1 MLSSG
6 SQSQGDT
13 QPVSQWVYEEFTS
26 RGTVQRATRGSS
38 DQNGNAFI
46 DQGDASQSIQQGQT
60 GHVDLLG
67 IFEQPSHIGLN
78 DSVEEDQV
86 GEEIDPLS
94 QGSGLH
100 PDILA
105 ESRAFQQP
113 RTPASQSKKR
123 KRGSEVQSQQ
133 APTPS
138 LPANPFA
145 GYMSNSEGLMDP
157 SQLFRATQ
165 ALTSPLTNIIPSDG
179 LSERPSP
186 DIHNLQRPLTDA
198 TSSSP
203 TRLTRSGLV
212 RAVTEPQTVYVSMK
226 ESQEARERLQQA
238 MKAEQQLSLDDFSDD
253 GFGSADTQLRRRLK
267 QKRINMEARAQFAG
281 VTARPESMASGRGRG
296 RGGRTMTPPSRT
308 HVRRN
313 GREASAPVL
322 ISDNTPP
329 EDVQGNIT
337 EDETEREEDM
347 EVSDEDEVDELCED
361 NKENVEVPMT
371 VSRTHHSTS
380 QIISSQPTPSRR
392 RLRKRKA
399 GSQPKK
405 TALLRSSP
413 EILRSQSASKPNGE
427 GTQTEA
433 VADSQPSQPL
443 TRNKPKSVASRQ
455 HDVPEPRSSLDGRIL
470 VPQSQSSVFS
480 KTSSPSDTRA
490 PVQIEKAP
498 SQGVINSSP
507 RLRDSQKKR
516 EYDGHGMQTET
527 RASEGAALKTP
538 EPFQMERS
546 SDVEPALEPSGY
558 RNHPAST
565 NARQLRSPETH
576 RTIDRASVSQESPYD
591 SSNLIPSP
599 RTTAKSAPQ
608 PTLNYSI
615 AEQSRPSTLFETA
628 QEHLSPFPSKSSSE
642 PPQPKSQSQQASPAR
657 SKRPRTIGE
666 IVADP
671 SPPNELGDIDVN
683 INILST
689 DDVEFQRALGGSSP
703 IGPASKRRRGGR
715 GIALPIVETGTTRLP
730 SLPQSPLPPPSSAVS
745 AITPIPTSSEADIRS
760 PATSISTRRLS
771 KRQGN
776 QSSKAGVRPSLDPVL
791 AAARAIVPESGG
803 EQPVIELREDPQNTN
818 PTPSVQHQDVP
829 ATRTTVEG
837 LNRQPVTAPNR
848 VFAHFNGTTPA
859 YHPATCLQVFGG
871 DDPRYIVRFDDGT
884 VDTITAYSI
893 KRLELRQG
901 DLVKVD
907 IPGSR
912 NKLYVVE
919 GMRDQQR
926 PASPPDPATPSRRG
940 SAISTND
947 PAFPEVDIRGFATVL
962 VSPKQRGSINENPS
976 ECPPIAVPIAQLYLT
991 QTMWASF
998 KDRLYTHIPSKLQT
1012 LTGLQTPSERP
1023 STPSTPSSRTRRAKT
1038 SILAQSRPMT
1048 AASSHGNAGIFR
1060 NMAFSITN
1068 VDRLEDSERIKSHIS
1083 ANGGTI
1089 LEKGFDE
1096 LFHIPPLNRTTAPK
1110 EAHDET
1116 LFELTPAARNLGFT
1130 CLLADRYCRRAKYV
1144 QALALGI
1151 PCLATRWITD
1161 CAAKQQLLPWEHYLL
1176 PSGESSFLGGAVR
1189 SRILQP
1195 FLTATATLSGIIGNR
1210 PKMLE
1215 NSSVLLI
1222 MEKGQEETMRQHPL
1236 ITHALGASKIARAI
1250 NEDAAAKAVSDASAL
1265 GEPWDWVFSYDKE
1278 KAVEERLFGTNQ
1290 TRKKRK
1296 RGSEGEVLDVT
1307 GRREKRG
1314 RTKVV
1319 GNEFVIQ
1326 SLILGMLIEE

>member
-26 RGTVQRATRGSS
+26 GGTAQRATRGSS
-38 DQNGNAFI
+38 DQNGNALN

-123 KRGSEVQSQQ
+123 KRRSDVQSQQ
-133 APTPS
+133 GQTPS

-145 GYMSNSEGLMDP
+145 GHMSNSEGLMDP

-165 ALTSPLTNIIPSDG
+165 ALTSPLTNIVPSDG

-186 DIHNLQRPLTDA
+186 DIHNPPRPLTAA

-203 TRLTRSGLV
+203 TRLSRSGLL
-212 RAVTEPQTVYVSMK
+212 RAVTEPQAYYVSMK
-226 ESQEARERLQQA
+226 ESQEERERLQQV
-238 MKAEQQLSLDDFSDD
+238 MKAEQQLSLDEISDD

-281 VTARPESMASGRGRG
+281 VTARQELMASGRGRG
-296 RGGRTMTPPSRT
+296 RGRTMTPPSRT
-308 HVRRN
+308 HIRRN
-313 GREASAPVL
+313 GIEASAPVL

-329 EDVQGNIT
+329 DYVQGNIT
-337 EDETEREEDM
+337 EDETEREDDM
-347 EVSDEDEVDELCED
+347 DVSDEDEVDELCED

-371 VSRTHHSTS
+371 VSRAHHSTS
-380 QIISSQPTPSRR
+380 QVVSSQPTPSRR

-399 GSQPKK
+399 SSQTQK
-405 TALLRSSP
+405 TAPLRSSP
-413 EILRSQSASKPNGE
+413 EIVRSQSAFRLTGE

-443 TRNKPKSVASRQ
+443 ARNKPKSAASRQ
-455 HDVPEPRSSLDGRIL
+455 YDFPEPRSSLDGQIL
-470 VPQSQSSVFS
+470 IPQSQSSVLS
-480 KTSSPSDTRA
+480 KTNSPSDARV
-490 PVQIEKAP
+490 PVQTEVDP

-507 RLRDSQKKR
+507 KLRDSQNKR
-516 EYDGHGMQTET
+516 DYDGHGMQTEI
-527 RASEGAALKTP
+527 RASEGAAPDLP
-538 EPFQMERS
+538 EPFQPERS
-546 SDVEPALEPSGY
+546 SDGQPALEPSGY
-558 RNHPAST
+558 RNHPPSI
-565 NARQLRSPETH
+565 NARQLRSPETD
-576 RTIDRASVSQESPYD
+576 RMMGRASVSQESPYD
-591 SSNLIPSP
+591 SSSLIPSP
-599 RTTAKSAPQ
+599 RTTAKSASQ

-628 QEHLSPFPSKSSSE
+628 QEHLSPLPSKSSSE
-642 PPQPKSQSQQASPAR
+642 PPQAKSQSQQGSPTR

-715 GIALPIVETGTTRLP
+715 RIALPP
-730 SLPQSPLPPPSSAVS
+730 SPLPPPSSAVS
-745 AITPIPTSSEADIRS
+745 AITLIPTSSEADIRS
-760 PATSISTRRLS
+760 PATSSSARRLS
-771 KRQGN
+771 KRQEN
-776 QSSKAGVRPSLDPVL
+776 QSKAGVRLSQDPIL
-791 AAARAIVPESGG
+791 AEARATIPESGA
-803 EQPVIELREDPQNTN
+803 EQPVIELREDPQNAN
-818 PTPSVQHQDVP
+818 PTRSVQHQDVP
-829 ATRTTVEG
+829 ATRSMVEG

-848 VFAHFNGTTPA
+848 VFAHFNGSIPA

-871 DDPRYIVRFDDGT
+871 DDPRYTVRFDDGT

-947 PAFPEVDIRGFATVL
+947 PAFPEVDIYGFATVL

-976 ECPPIAVPIAQLYLT
+976 EYQPIAVPIAQLYLT

-998 KDRLYTHIPSKLQT
+998 KDRLYTHIPSKSQT

-1038 SILAQSRPMT
+1038 SVLAQSRPMT

-1096 LFHIPPLNRTTAPK
+1096 LFHIPPLNRTTALK
-1110 EAHDET
+1110 EAYDET

-1130 CLLADRYCRRAKYV
+1130 CLLADRYCRRAKFV

-1161 CAAKQQLLPWEHYLL
+1161 CAAKQRLLPWEPYLL

-1195 FLTATATLSGIIGNR
+1195 FPTATATLSGIIGNR

-1250 NEDAAAKAVSDASAL
+1250 DKDAAAKAVSDASAL

-1278 KAVEERLFGTNQ
+1278 KVVEERLFGTNQ

-1296 RGSEGEVLDVT
+1296 RGSESEVLDVA

>member
-13 QPVSQWVYEEFTS
+13 QPVSQWVYEEFTNWAS
-26 RGTVQRATRGSS
+26 AQRATRGTS
-38 DQNGNAFI
+38 DPNGNAQN
-46 DQGDASQSIQQGQT
+46 DQGDASHSIQQGQT

-78 DSVEEDQV
+78 GPVEEDQD
-86 GEEIDPLS
+86 GEDIDPLS
-94 QGSGLH
+94 QVPDVH
-100 PDILA
+100 ADILA
-105 ESRAFQQP
+105 QARTFQQP
-113 RTPASQSKKR
+113 KTPASQSRKR
-123 KRGSEVQSQQ
+123 KRGGEVQPQQ
-133 APTPS
+133 AQSPS

-145 GYMSNSEGLMDP
+145 GHMTNSDGLMNP

-165 ALTSPLTNIIPSDG
+165 ALTSPLTNIVHSDG

-186 DIHNLQRPLTDA
+186 DIHNLPRPSTAA
-198 TSSSP
+198 TISSP
-203 TRLTRSGLV
+203 TRLSRSGLV
-212 RAVTEPQTVYVSMK
+212 RAVTEPQTTYVSIK
-226 ESQEARERLQQA
+226 ESQEARERLQQT
-238 MKAEQQLSLDDFSDD
+238 MKAEQHLSLDELSDD
-253 GFGSADTQLRRRLK
+253 GFGSADTQLRRRLN
-267 QKRINMEARAQFAG
+267 QKRIKMEARAQFAG
-281 VTARPESMASGRGRG
+281 VTARSELMASRRGRG
-296 RGGRTMTPPSRT
+296 RGGRARTTASRT
-308 HVRRN
+308 PNRGN

-329 EDVQGNIT
+329 EDVQGNVT
-337 EDETEREEDM
+337 EDETEREDDM
-347 EVSDEDEVDELCED
+347 DASDEDDVDELCED

-371 VSRTHHSTS
+371 ISRAHHSTS
-380 QIISSQPTPSRR
+380 QVNSSQPTPSRR

-399 GSQPKK
+399 GSQNKK
-405 TALLRSSP
+405 AALLRSSP
-413 EILRSQSASKPNGE
+413 EILRSQSAPRPTGE
-427 GTQTEA
+427 GTQTDA

-443 TRNKPKSVASRQ
+443 ARIKQNAAASRIPGF
-455 HDVPEPRSSLDGRIL
+455 PEFQSSLDARIL

-480 KTSSPSDTRA
+480 KVNSPSGTMAQR
-490 PVQIEKAP
+490 QLEESS
-498 SQGVINSSP
+498 SQGIMNTSP
-507 RLRDSQKKR
+507 KLSNSQKTR
-516 EYDGHGMQTET
+516 EIDGHGTQTVVQASGSAD
-527 RASEGAALKTP
+527 RA
-538 EPFQMERS
+538 PFQIQRS
-546 SDVEPALEPSGY
+546 SDAQTPLEPPSHRHY
-558 RNHPAST
+558 PRST
-565 NARQLRSPETH
+565 HTRQFQSPETH
-576 RTIDRASVSQESPYD
+576 RMIGRGSVSQESPYE

-599 RTTAKSAPQ
+599 RTTPKFASQ
-608 PTLNYSI
+608 PTSNYSM

-628 QEHLSPFPSKSSSE
+628 QEHLSPLPSESTNKWLQQK
-642 PPQPKSQSQQASPAR
+642 PQSQQGSPAR

-671 SPPNELGDIDVN
+671 SPPDELGDVDVN
-683 INILST
+683 INILSNE
-689 DDVEFQRALGGSSP
+689 DVEFQRALSGSSP
-703 IGPASKRRRGGR
+703 IGPARKRRRGGR
-715 GIALPIVETGTTRLP
+715 GIALPIAEPETTKLQ

-745 AITPIPTSSEADIRS
+745 AITPIPRSSEADIRS
-760 PATSISTRRLS
+760 PAASISIRRLS
-771 KRQGN
+771 KKQAN
-776 QSSKAGVRPSLDPVL
+776 PSLEAGFRPSLDPIS
-791 AAARAIVPESGG
+791 AAARADVPEPGG
-803 EQPVIELREDPQNTN
+803 EQPATDLRKKPQDTN
-818 PTPSVQHQDVP
+818 PTPSVQRQDVP
-829 ATRTTVEG
+829 ISHSMIEG
-837 LNRQPVTAPNR
+837 LSRQPITAPNR

-859 YHPATCLQVFGG
+859 YHPATCLQVVGSE
-871 DDPRYIVRFDDGT
+871 DPRYTVRFDDGT

-912 NKLYVVE
+912 NKIYVVND
-919 GMRDQQR
+919 MRDQQR
-926 PASPPDPATPSRRG
+926 PANPPDPATPSRRG

-947 PAFPEVDIRGFATVL
+947 PAFPEVDIHGFATVL
-962 VSPKQRGSINENPS
+962 VSPKQRGSISDSPS
-976 ECPPIAVPIAQLYLT
+976 EHSQIAVPIAQLYLT

-998 KDRLYTHIPSKLQT
+998 KNRLYTHISNKSQT

-1038 SILAQSRPMT
+1038 SVLAQSRSMT
-1048 AASSHGNAGIFR
+1048 AASSHGNVGLFR

-1068 VDRLEDSERIKSHIS
+1068 VDRPEDSVRIKTHVS

-1096 LFHIPPLNRTTAPK
+1096 LFHIPPLTRTSAPK
-1110 EAHDET
+1110 EINDDPV
-1116 LFELTPAARNLGFT
+1116 FELTQAAKNLGFT
-1130 CLLADRYCRRAKYV
+1130 CLIADRYCRRAKFV

-1161 CAAKQQLLPWEHYLL
+1161 CVAKQQLLPWGPYLL

-1189 SRILQP
+1189 SRVLQLFP
-1195 FLTATATLSGIIGNR
+1195 TETATLSGIIDNR

-1236 ITHALGASKIARAI
+1236 ITHAIGARKIARAI

-1265 GEPWDWVFSYDKE
+1265 GQPWDWVFSYDKE

-1296 RGSEGEVLDVT
+1296 RGSEGEVLEVV
-1307 GRREKRG
+1307 GRREKRA

-1326 SLILGMLIEE
+1326 SLILGMLTEE

>member
-26 RGTVQRATRGSS
+26 WGTAQRATRGTSVL
-38 DQNGNAFI
+38 NANALN
-46 DQGDASQSIQQGQT
+46 DQGDASHSIQQGQT

-67 IFEQPSHIGLN
+67 IFEQPSHNGLH
-78 DSVEEDQV
+78 DPVEEDQE
-86 GEEIDPLS
+86 GGDIDPLS
-94 QGSGLH
+94 QASGLH
-100 PDILA
+100 EDVLA
-105 ESRAFQQP
+105 ESTTFQQP
-113 RTPASQSKKR
+113 KTPASQSKKR
-123 KRGSEVQSQQ
+123 KRESDVQSEQ
-133 APTPS
+133 ARTPS
-138 LPANPFA
+138 LPANPFT
-145 GYMSNSEGLMDP
+145 GHMSNSDGLMDP
-157 SQLFRATQ
+157 SQLFKATQ

-186 DIHNLQRPLTDA
+186 DIHNLPRPSTAA
-198 TSSSP
+198 TTSSP
-203 TRLTRSGLV
+203 TRSSRSGLV
-212 RAVTEPQTVYVSMK
+212 RAVTEPQTVYISMK

-238 MKAEQQLSLDDFSDD
+238 MKAEQQLSLDEFSDD
-253 GFGSADTQLRRRLK
+253 GFGSADTQLRRRLN

-281 VTARPESMASGRGRG
+281 VTARSELMASGRGRG

-308 HVRRN
+308 HVRGN

-329 EDVQGNIT
+329 EDVQGNVT
-337 EDETEREEDM
+337 EDETEREDDM
-347 EVSDEDEVDELCED
+347 DLSDGDEVDELCED

-371 VSRTHHSTS
+371 ISRAHHSTS
-380 QIISSQPTPSRR
+380 QVISSQPTPSHR

-399 GSQPKK
+399 GSQNK
-405 TALLRSSP
+405 TAAIFRSSP
-413 EILRSQSASKPNGE
+413 EMLRSQSAPRPTGE
-427 GTQTEA
+427 GTQTDA

-443 TRNKPKSVASRQ
+443 ARNKPNSAASRLPTL
-455 HDVPEPRSSLDGRIL
+455 PEPQSSLDAPIL

-480 KTSSPSDTRA
+480 KANSPSDARA
-490 PVQIEKAP
+490 QVQIEKAT
-498 SQGVINSSP
+498 SQGVLNSSP
-507 RLRDSQKKR
+507 KLRNLQKKR
-516 EYDGHGMQTET
+516 EIKGHGTQMKVK
-527 RASEGAALKTP
+527 ASEGGARD
-538 EPFQMERS
+538 PFQMERS
-546 SDVEPALEPSGY
+546 SDAPPALEPPSHRSY
-558 RNHPAST
+558 PPST
-565 NARQLRSPETH
+565 HAPQVRSPEAH
-576 RTIDRASVSQESPYD
+576 HMIGRASVSQESPYD
-591 SSNLIPSP
+591 SSNLMPSP
-599 RTTAKSAPQ
+599 RTTPKSASQ
-608 PTLNYSI
+608 PTANYSI
-615 AEQSRPSTLFETA
+615 AETSRPSTLFETA
-628 QEHLSPFPSKSSSE
+628 QERLSPSPSKSLSKRL
-642 PPQPKSQSQQASPAR
+642 QQRSQSQKDSPNR
-657 SKRPRTIGE
+657 SMRPRTIGE

-671 SPPNELGDIDVN
+671 SPPDELGDVDVN
-683 INILST
+683 INILSNE
-689 DDVEFQRALGGSSP
+689 DVEFQRTLGGSSP

-715 GIALPIVETGTTRLP
+715 GIALPIVEPETTKLL
-730 SLPQSPLPPPSSAVS
+730 SLPPSPLPPPSSAVS
-745 AITPIPTSSEADIRS
+745 AITPIPTSSEADVRS
-760 PATSISTRRLS
+760 PAASISTRRLS
-771 KRQGN
+771 KRQEN
-776 QSSKAGVRPSLDPVL
+776 RSLNAGFRPSPDRMS
-791 AAARAIVPESGG
+791 AAARVAVPKPGR
-803 EQPVIELREDPQNTN
+803 EQPATDLTKDPQNRN
-818 PTPSVQHQDVP
+818 SAPSVQHQDIP
-829 ATRTTVEG
+829 NSHSMIESSS
-837 LNRQPVTAPNR
+837 RQPVTAPKR

-859 YHPATCLQVFGG
+859 YHPATCLQVVGS
-871 DDPRYIVRFDDGT
+871 DDPRFTVRFDDGT

-912 NKLYVVE
+912 NKIYVVE

-926 PASPPDPATPSRRG
+926 PTNPPDPATPSRRG

-947 PAFPEVDIRGFATVL
+947 PAFPEVDIHGFATVL
-962 VSPKQRGSINENPS
+962 VSPKQRGPIDDKPS
-976 ECPPIAVPIAQLYLT
+976 ECAQITVPIAQLYLT

-998 KDRLYTHIPSKLQT
+998 KDRLYTHISNKTQT

-1023 STPSTPSSRTRRAKT
+1023 STPSTPSSRSRRAKT
-1038 SILAQSRPMT
+1038 SVLAQSRSMT
-1048 AASSHGNAGIFR
+1048 SASSHGNVGLFR

-1068 VDRLEDSERIKSHIS
+1068 VDRSEDSERIKSHIT

-1096 LFHIPPLNRTTAPK
+1096 LFHIPPLTGITAPK

-1116 LFELTPAARNLGFT
+1116 LFELTPAAKNLGFT
-1130 CLLADRYCRRAKYV
+1130 CLIADRYCRRAKFV

-1161 CAAKQQLLPWEHYLL
+1161 CVAKQQLLPWEPYLL

-1189 SRILQP
+1189 SRILQLFP
-1195 FLTATATLSGIIGNR
+1195 TETATLSGIIGNR

-1236 ITHALGASKIARAI
+1236 ITHALGARKMARAI

-1290 TRKKRK
+1290 TGKKRK
-1296 RGSEGEVLDVT
+1296 RGSEGEVLDVA

-1326 SLILGMLIEE
+1326 SLILGMLIGE

>member
-26 RGTVQRATRGSS
+26 GGTAQRATRGSS
-38 DQNGNAFI
+38 DPNGNALN

-94 QGSGLH
+94 QESGLH
-100 PDILA
+100 SDILA

-133 APTPS
+133 ARTPG

-145 GYMSNSEGLMDP
+145 GHMSNSEGLMDP

-165 ALTSPLTNIIPSDG
+165 ALTSPLTNTVPSDG

-186 DIHNLQRPLTDA
+186 DIHHLPRPLTA
-198 TSSSP
+198 VTSSSP
-203 TRLTRSGLV
+203 TRSSRSGLV
-212 RAVTEPQTVYVSMK
+212 RAVTEPQTVYISMK

-238 MKAEQQLSLDDFSDD
+238 MKAEQQHSLDEFSDD

-281 VTARPESMASGRGRG
+281 VTARSELTASGRGRG
-296 RGGRTMTPPSRT
+296 RGGRTMTPPSKT
-308 HVRRN
+308 HIRGN
-313 GREASAPVL
+313 GREPSAPVL

-337 EDETEREEDM
+337 EDETEREDDM
-347 EVSDEDEVDELCED
+347 DVSDEDEVDELCED

-371 VSRTHHSTS
+371 VSRAHHSTS
-380 QIISSQPTPSRR
+380 QVVSSQPTPSHR
-392 RLRKRKA
+392 RLRKRNA
-399 GSQPKK
+399 GSQKK
-405 TALLRSSP
+405 NATILRSSP
-413 EILRSQSASKPNGE
+413 EMLRSQSAPRPTGE
-427 GTQTEA
+427 GTQTDA
-433 VADSQPSQPL
+433 VTDSQPSQPL
-443 TRNKPKSVASRQ
+443 ARSKPNSGVSKLPDSPKPQ
-455 HDVPEPRSSLDGRIL
+455 SSLDARIL
-470 VPQSQSSVFS
+470 VPQSQSSVIS
-480 KTSSPSDTRA
+480 KASSPSNATVQVQESEA
-490 PVQIEKAP
+490 PF
-498 SQGVINSSP
+498 QGVTNTSPKLRNSQEKGENNGH
-507 RLRDSQKKR
+507 RL
-516 EYDGHGMQTET
+516 QTET
-527 RASEGAALKTP
+527 RAGEGAAP
-538 EPFQMERS
+538 ELSQIERS
-546 SDVEPALEPSGY
+546 RDAQPALEHPDH
-558 RNHPAST
+558 RNYPPST
-565 NARQLRSPETH
+565 NARQFRSPETH
-576 RTIDRASVSQESPYD
+576 RIVGRASVSQESPDD
-591 SSNLIPSP
+591 SNMISSP
-599 RTTAKSAPQ
+599 RNTPKSASQ
-608 PTLNYSI
+608 PTFNSSI

-628 QEHLSPFPSKSSSE
+628 QEHLSPSSLKPSGRRL
-642 PPQPKSQSQQASPAR
+642 QQKSQSQQGSPAR

-671 SPPNELGDIDVN
+671 SPPDELVDIDVN
-683 INILST
+683 INILSNE
-689 DDVEFQRALGGSSP
+689 DVEFQRTVSGSSP

-715 GIALPIVETGTTRLP
+715 GTAVPIVESDPTKVLMLP
-730 SLPQSPLPPPSSAVS
+730 SSPLPPPSSAIS
-745 AITPIPTSSEADIRS
+745 TITPIPTSSEADTRS

-771 KRQGN
+771 KRQEN
-776 QSSKAGVRPSLDPVL
+776 HQSLKAGVRPSLGSSSAMASATVPKPV
-791 AAARAIVPESGG
+791 G
-803 EQPVIELREDPQNTN
+803 EQPVTELRDERPNTN
-818 PTPSVQHQDVP
+818 PTPSVQQQHVP
-829 ATRTTVEG
+829 ASHSMLEG
-837 LNRQPVTAPNR
+837 FNRQPVIAPNR

-871 DDPRYIVRFDDGT
+871 DDPRYTVRFDDGT

-893 KRLELRQG
+893 KRLELKQG

-912 NKLYVVE
+912 SKLYVVE

-947 PAFPEVDIRGFATVL
+947 PAFPEVDIHGFATVL

-976 ECPPIAVPIAQLYLT
+976 ERPPIAVPIAQLYLT

-998 KDRLYTHIPSKLQT
+998 KDRLYTHISTKSQT

-1038 SILAQSRPMT
+1038 SALAQSRPMT
-1048 AASSHGNAGIFR
+1048 AASSHGSAGIFR
-1060 NMAFSITN
+1060 NMTFSITN
-1068 VDRLEDSERIKSHIS
+1068 VDRSEDSERIKSHIS
-1083 ANGGTI
+1083 TNGGTI

-1096 LFHIPPLNRTTAPK
+1096 LFHIPPLTRTTAPK

-1116 LFELTPAARNLGFT
+1116 LFELTPAARSLGFT
-1130 CLLADRYCRRAKYV
+1130 CLLADRYCRRAKFV

-1161 CAAKQQLLPWEHYLL
+1161 CAAKQQLLPWEPYLL

-1195 FLTATATLSGIIGNR
+1195 FPTATATLSGIIGNR

-1250 NEDAAAKAVSDASAL
+1250 NKDAAAKAVSDASAL

-1296 RGSEGEVLDVT
+1296 RGSEGEALDVT

-1314 RTKVV
+1314 KTKVV

>member
-26 RGTVQRATRGSS
+26 WGTAQRAPSGTSVT
-38 DQNGNAFI
+38 NGNALN
-46 DQGDASQSIQQGQT
+46 DQGDASHSIQQGQT

-67 IFEQPSHIGLN
+67 IFEQPSHIGL
-78 DSVEEDQV
+78 DDPFEEDQE
-86 GEEIDPLS
+86 GDDIDPFS
-94 QGSGLH
+94 QASGLH
-100 PDILA
+100 ADVLA
-105 ESRAFQQP
+105 EARTFQQP

-133 APTPS
+133 ARTPS

-145 GYMSNSEGLMDP
+145 GHMSNSDGLMDP

-165 ALTSPLTNIIPSDG
+165 ALTSPLTNIVPSDG

-186 DIHNLQRPLTDA
+186 DIHNLPRPSTAA
-198 TSSSP
+198 TTSSP
-203 TRLTRSGLV
+203 TRMSRSGLV

-238 MKAEQQLSLDDFSDD
+238 MKAEQQLSLDEFSDD
-253 GFGSADTQLRRRLK
+253 GFGSADTQLRRRLN

-281 VTARPESMASGRGRG
+281 VTARSELAASGRGRG

-308 HVRRN
+308 HIRGN

-329 EDVQGNIT
+329 EDVQGNAT
-337 EDETEREEDM
+337 EDETEREDDM
-347 EVSDEDEVDELCED
+347 DLSDGDEVDELCED

-371 VSRTHHSTS
+371 ISRAHHSTS
-380 QIISSQPTPSRR
+380 QVISSQPTPSHR
-392 RLRKRKA
+392 RLPKRKA
-399 GSQPKK
+399 GSQNK
-405 TALLRSSP
+405 TAAILRSSP
-413 EILRSQSASKPNGE
+413 EMLRSQSAPRPTGE
-427 GTQTEA
+427 GTQTDA

-443 TRNKPKSVASRQ
+443 ARNKPNSAASKLPGF
-455 HDVPEPRSSLDGRIL
+455 PEPQSSLDAQVL
-470 VPQSQSSVFS
+470 VPQSQSSVIS
-480 KTSSPSDTRA
+480 KTNSPSDTRA
-490 PVQIEKAP
+490 QAQIERVP
-498 SQGVINSSP
+498 SQGVMNTSP
-507 RLRDSQKKR
+507 KLRNSQKKR
-516 EYDGHGMQTET
+516 EYDGHGTQTKVK
-527 RASEGAALKTP
+527 ASEGCP
-538 EPFQMERS
+538 QDSFQIERS
-546 SDVEPALEPSGY
+546 SDAPPASEPPSHP
-558 RNHPAST
+558 NHPPST
-565 NARQLRSPETH
+565 RARQVRSPETH
-576 RTIDRASVSQESPYD
+576 YMIGRASVSQESPYN
-591 SSNLIPSP
+591 SSNLMPSP
-599 RTTAKSAPQ
+599 RNTPKSALQ
-608 PTLNYSI
+608 PTANYSI
-615 AEQSRPSTLFETA
+615 ADNSRPSTLFETA
-628 QEHLSPFPSKSSSE
+628 QEHLSPSPSKTSNKRL
-642 PPQPKSQSQQASPAR
+642 QQRSQSQQDSPTR

-671 SPPNELGDIDVN
+671 SPPDELGDVDVN
-683 INILST
+683 INILSNE
-689 DDVEFQRALGGSSP
+689 DVEFQRALGGSSP
-703 IGPASKRRRGGR
+703 MGPASKRRRGGR
-715 GIALPIVETGTTRLP
+715 GIALPIVEPETIKLL

-745 AITPIPTSSEADIRS
+745 AITPIPTSSEADVRS
-760 PATSISTRRLS
+760 PAASISTRSIS
-771 KRQGN
+771 KTQENRSLN
-776 QSSKAGVRPSLDPVL
+776 AGVRPSLDRIS
-791 AAARAIVPESGG
+791 AAARAAVLKPGR
-803 EQPVIELREDPQNTN
+803 EQPATDLRKSPQNTTL
-818 PTPSVQHQDVP
+818 TPSVQHQDVP
-829 ATRTTVEG
+829 ISHSMVES
-837 LNRQPVTAPNR
+837 LDRQPATAPNR
-848 VFAHFNGTTPA
+848 VLAHFNGTTPA
-859 YHPATCLQVFGG
+859 YHPATCLQVVGS
-871 DDPRYIVRFDDGT
+871 DDPRYTVRFDDGT

-912 NKLYVVE
+912 NKIYVVE

-926 PASPPDPATPSRRG
+926 PANPPDPATPSRRG

-947 PAFPEVDIRGFATVL
+947 PAFPEVDIHGFATVL
-962 VSPKQRGSINENPS
+962 VSPKQRGSVNDNPS
-976 ECPPIAVPIAQLYLT
+976 ECAQIAVPIAQLYLT

-998 KDRLYTHIPSKLQT
+998 KDRLYKHISNKSQI

-1023 STPSTPSSRTRRAKT
+1023 STPSTPSSRSRRAKT
-1038 SILAQSRPMT
+1038 SVLAQSRSMT
-1048 AASSHGNAGIFR
+1048 TASSHGSVGLFR

-1068 VDRLEDSERIKSHIS
+1068 VDRSEDSERIKTHIS

-1096 LFHIPPLNRTTAPK
+1096 LFHIPPLTRITAPK

-1116 LFELTPAARNLGFT
+1116 LFELTPAAKNLGFT
-1130 CLLADRYCRRAKYV
+1130 CLIADRYCRRAKFV

-1161 CAAKQQLLPWEHYLL
+1161 CVAKQQLLPWEPYLL

-1189 SRILQP
+1189 SRVLQLFP
-1195 FLTATATLSGIIGNR
+1195 TETATLAGIIGNR
-1210 PKMLE
+1210 HKMLE

-1278 KAVEERLFGTNQ
+1278 KAVEERLFGTSQ

-1296 RGSEGEVLDVT
+1296 RGSEGEVLDVA

>member
-1 MLSSG
+1 MLSSC

-26 RGTVQRATRGSS
+26 VGTAQRATRGTS
-38 DQNGNAFI
+38 DPTGNALS

-67 IFEQPSHIGLN
+67 IFEQPSHNDLN
-78 DSVEEDQV
+78 DPVEGYG

-94 QGSGLH
+94 QASGLH
-100 PDILA
+100 ADILA
-105 ESRAFQQP
+105 ESRTFQQP

-123 KRGSEVQSQQ
+123 KRGGEAHSHQ
-133 APTPS
+133 AQTPS

-145 GYMSNSEGLMDP
+145 GHMSNSEGLMDP
-157 SQLFRATQ
+157 SQIFRATQ
-165 ALTSPLTNIIPSDG
+165 ALTSPLTNIVPSDG

-186 DIHNLQRPLTDA
+186 DMLNLPRPLTAA
-198 TSSSP
+198 TYSSP
-203 TRLTRSGLV
+203 TRLSRSGLV

-238 MKAEQQLSLDDFSDD
+238 MKAEQQLSLNEFSDD

-281 VTARPESMASGRGRG
+281 VTARPELMASGHGRG
-296 RGGRTMTPPSRT
+296 RGGRTMTPPSKTRI
-308 HVRRN
+308 RGN
-313 GREASAPVL
+313 GREASAPVVV
-322 ISDNTPP
+322 SDNTPP
-329 EDVQGNIT
+329 EDIEGNIT
-337 EDETEREEDM
+337 EDETEREDDM
-347 EVSDEDEVDELCED
+347 DMSDEDEVDELCDD

-371 VSRTHHSTS
+371 VSRAHHSAS
-380 QIISSQPTPSRR
+380 QVVSSQPTPSYG

-399 GSQPKK
+399 GSQNIKA
-405 TALLRSSP
+405 ALLRSSP
-413 EILRSQSASKPNGE
+413 EMLRSQSAPRPNGE
-427 GTQTEA
+427 GTQTDA

-443 TRNKPKSVASRQ
+443 TKSKPNSAAPKLPDFPKAQ
-455 HDVPEPRSSLDGRIL
+455 SSLDAQIL

-480 KTSSPSDTRA
+480 KASSPSDTRA
-490 PVQIEKAP
+490 QVQVEKAP
-498 SQGVINSSP
+498 SQGVVTTSP
-507 RLRDSQKKR
+507 KLRNSQKKGGNN
-516 EYDGHGMQTET
+516 GHGMHTEI
-527 RASEGAALKTP
+527 RASEGAAP
-538 EPFQMERS
+538 DPSQIERS
-546 SDVEPALEPSGY
+546 SDALEPPKQ
-558 RNHPAST
+558 RNYPSST
-565 NARQLRSPETH
+565 NAPSTDARQFRSPETH
-576 RTIDRASVSQESPYD
+576 RMIGRASVSQESPYD
-591 SSNLIPSP
+591 SSNVISSP
-599 RTTAKSAPQ
+599 RNTPKPASQ
-608 PTLNYSI
+608 PTFNCSI

-628 QEHLSPFPSKSSSE
+628 QEHLSPSSSKTSGKRL
-642 PPQPKSQSQQASPAR
+642 QQKSQSQQGSPAR

-671 SPPNELGDIDVN
+671 SPPDELVDIDVD

-689 DDVEFQRALGGSSP
+689 EDVEFQRAVSGSSP
-703 IGPASKRRRGGR
+703 IGPVSKRRRGGR
-715 GIALPIVETGTTRLP
+715 GIALSIVESDTTKILTLP
-730 SLPQSPLPPPSSAVS
+730 PSPLPPPSSAVS
-745 AITPIPTSSEADIRS
+745 AITPIPTSSEANIRS
-760 PATSISTRRLS
+760 PATSVSTRRLS
-771 KRQGN
+771 KRQEN
-776 QSSKAGVRPSLDPVL
+776 HQSLKAGVRPSLDHSS
-791 AAARAIVPESGG
+791 AAERATVPKSGG
-803 EQPVIELREDPQNTN
+803 EQPVVELREDPQKTN
-818 PTPSVQHQDVP
+818 LAPSLRQQDFP
-829 ATRTTVEG
+829 ATHSMVES

-871 DDPRYIVRFDDGT
+871 DDPRYTVRFDDGT
-884 VDTITAYSI
+884 VDTIAAYSI

-912 NKLYVVE
+912 NRLYVVE

-926 PASPPDPATPSRRG
+926 PANPPDPATPSRRG
-940 SAISTND
+940 SAFSTND
-947 PAFPEVDIRGFATVL
+947 PAFPEVDIHGFATVL
-962 VSPKQRGSINENPS
+962 VFPKQRGSINENPS
-976 ECPPIAVPIAQLYLT
+976 ECPPIAVPIVQIYLT

-998 KDRLYTHIPSKLQT
+998 KDRLYTHISSKSQT

-1038 SILAQSRPMT
+1038 SVLAQSRPMT

-1096 LFHIPPLNRTTAPK
+1096 LFHIPPLTRTTAPK

-1116 LFELTPAARNLGFT
+1116 LFELTPATRNLGFT
-1130 CLLADRYCRRAKYV
+1130 CLLADRYCRRAKFV

-1161 CAAKQQLLPWEHYLL
+1161 CAAKQQLLPWEPYLL

-1195 FLTATATLSGIIGNR
+1195 IPTATATLSGIIGNR

-1296 RGSEGEVLDVT
+1296 RGIEGEVPDVA
-1307 GRREKRG
+1307 GRKEKRG

>member
-26 RGTVQRATRGSS
+26 WGTAQRGTRGTS
-38 DQNGNAFI
+38 DPNGNAMN
-46 DQGDASQSIQQGQT
+46 DQGDASHSIQQGQT

-67 IFEQPSHIGLN
+67 IFEQPSHIGMN
-78 DSVEEDQV
+78 NPVEEDQE
-86 GEEIDPLS
+86 GEDIDPLS
-94 QGSGLH
+94 QASGLH
-100 PDILA
+100 ADVLA
-105 ESRAFQQP
+105 ESTTFQQP
-113 RTPASQSKKR
+113 ETPASQSKKR
-123 KRGSEVQSQQ
+123 KRGSEVQFQQ
-133 APTPS
+133 ARTPS

-145 GYMSNSEGLMDP
+145 GHMSNSDGLMDP
-157 SQLFRATQ
+157 SQIFRATQ
-165 ALTSPLTNIIPSDG
+165 ALTSPLTIIVPSDG

-186 DIHNLQRPLTDA
+186 DIHNLPRPSTAA
-198 TSSSP
+198 TTSSP
-203 TRLTRSGLV
+203 TRISRSGLV
-212 RAVTEPQTVYVSMK
+212 RAVTEPQTVYISMK

-238 MKAEQQLSLDDFSDD
+238 MKAEQQLSLDEFSDD
-253 GFGSADTQLRRRLK
+253 GFGSADTQLRRRLN

-281 VTARPESMASGRGRG
+281 VTARSELMACGRGRG
-296 RGGRTMTPPSRT
+296 RGGRTMTPMSRT
-308 HVRRN
+308 QIRGN

-337 EDETEREEDM
+337 EDETEREDDM
-347 EVSDEDEVDELCED
+347 DLSDGDEVDELCED

-371 VSRTHHSTS
+371 ISRAHHSTS
-380 QIISSQPTPSRR
+380 QVISSQPTPSHR

-399 GSQPKK
+399 GSQNR
-405 TALLRSSP
+405 TAALLRSSP
-413 EILRSQSASKPNGE
+413 EMLRSQSAPRPSGE
-427 GTQTEA
+427 GTQTDA

-443 TRNKPKSVASRQ
+443 ARNKPNSATSKLPGF
-455 HDVPEPRSSLDGRIL
+455 PEPQSSLDAPIL

-480 KTSSPSDTRA
+480 KANSPSDTRA
-490 PVQIEKAP
+490 QVQIEKAP
-498 SQGVINSSP
+498 SQGVIDTSPKLRNS
-507 RLRDSQKKR
+507 QEKR
-516 EYDGHGMQTET
+516 ANHGHGTQTKVK
-527 RASEGAALKTP
+527 ASEGGAGDA
-538 EPFQMERS
+538 FQIERS
-546 SDVEPALEPSGY
+546 RDALPVLEPPSHTNY
-558 RNHPAST
+558 PPST
-565 NARQLRSPETH
+565 RARQVRSPETH
-576 RTIDRASVSQESPYD
+576 HITGRASVSQESPYN
-591 SSNLIPSP
+591 SSNLMPSP
-599 RTTAKSAPQ
+599 RTTPKSASQ
-608 PTLNYSI
+608 PTANYSL
-615 AEQSRPSTLFETA
+615 AENSRPSTLFETA
-628 QEHLSPFPSKSSSE
+628 QEHLSPSPSKSSSKRL
-642 PPQPKSQSQQASPAR
+642 QQRSQSQQDSPTR

-671 SPPNELGDIDVN
+671 SPPDELGDVDVN
-683 INILST
+683 INILSNE
-689 DDVEFQRALGGSSP
+689 DVEFQRALGGSSP

-715 GIALPIVETGTTRLP
+715 GIALPIVEPETTKLLP
-730 SLPQSPLPPPSSAVS
+730 LNPSPLPPPSSAVS
-745 AITPIPTSSEADIRS
+745 AITPLPTSSEADVRS
-760 PATSISTRRLS
+760 PAASSSTRRPS
-771 KRQGN
+771 KKQENRSLN
-776 QSSKAGVRPSLDPVL
+776 AGVKPSLDRMS
-791 AAARAIVPESGG
+791 AAAGAAVPKPGR
-803 EQPVIELREDPQNTN
+803 EQPATNLSKDLQNRN

-829 ATRTTVEG
+829 TSHSTVES
-837 LNRQPVTAPNR
+837 LSRQPVTAPNR

-859 YHPATCLQVFGG
+859 YHPATCLQVVGS
-871 DDPRYIVRFDDGT
+871 DDPRYTVRFDDGT

-912 NKLYVVE
+912 SKVYVVE
-919 GMRDQQR
+919 GMRDQHR
-926 PASPPDPATPSRRG
+926 PANPPDPATPSRRG
-940 SAISTND
+940 SVISTND
-947 PAFPEVDIRGFATVL
+947 PAFPEVDIHGFATVL
-962 VSPKQRGSINENPS
+962 VSPKQRGSVNDNPS
-976 ECPPIAVPIAQLYLT
+976 ECAQIAVPIAQLYLT

-998 KDRLYTHIPSKLQT
+998 KDRLYTHISNKSQT

-1023 STPSTPSSRTRRAKT
+1023 STPSTPSSRSRRAKT
-1038 SILAQSRPMT
+1038 SVLAQSRSMT
-1048 AASSHGNAGIFR
+1048 TASSHGNVGLFR

-1068 VDRLEDSERIKSHIS
+1068 VDRSEDSERIKTHIS
-1083 ANGGTI
+1083 ANGGRI

-1096 LFHIPPLNRTTAPK
+1096 LFHIPPLTSITAPK

-1116 LFELTPAARNLGFT
+1116 LFELTPAAKDLGFT
-1130 CLLADRYCRRAKYV
+1130 CLIADRYCRRAKFV

-1161 CAAKQQLLPWEHYLL
+1161 CVAKQQLLPWEPYLL

-1189 SRILQP
+1189 SRILQLFP
-1195 FLTATATLSGIIGNR
+1195 TKTATLSGIIGNR

-1265 GEPWDWVFSYDKE
+1265 GEPWDWVFSYGKE
-1278 KAVEERLFGTNQ
+1278 KAVEERLFGTSQ

-1296 RGSEGEVLDVT
+1296 RGSEGEVLDVA
-1307 GRREKRG
+1307 GRREKRE

>member
-13 QPVSQWVYEEFTS
+13 QPVSQWVYEEFTNG
-26 RGTVQRATRGSS
+26 GTAQQATRGWS
-38 DQNGNAFI
+38 DPNGNAFK
-46 DQGDASQSIQQGQT
+46 DQDDASQSIQQGQT

-78 DSVEEDQV
+78 DSGEEDQAE
-86 GEEIDPLS
+86 EEIDPLS
-94 QGSGLH
+94 QRSGLH
-100 PDILA
+100 SDIPA
-105 ESRAFQQP
+105 ESRAFQEP
-113 RTPASQSKKR
+113 TTPASQSKKR

-133 APTPS
+133 ARTPG
-138 LPANPFA
+138 LPANPFV
-145 GYMSNSEGLMDP
+145 GHMSTSEGLMDP

-165 ALTSPLTNIIPSDG
+165 ALTSPLTNIVPSDG

-186 DIHNLQRPLTDA
+186 DIHHLPRPITA
-198 TSSSP
+198 VTSSSP
-203 TRLTRSGLV
+203 TRSSRSGLV
-212 RAVTEPQTVYVSMK
+212 RAVTEPQTVYISMK

-238 MKAEQQLSLDDFSDD
+238 MKAEQQHSLDEFSDD

-281 VTARPESMASGRGRG
+281 VTARPELTASGRGRG
-296 RGGRTMTPPSRT
+296 PGGRTMTPPSKT
-308 HVRRN
+308 HIRGN
-313 GREASAPVL
+313 GREATAPVL

-337 EDETEREEDM
+337 EDETEREDDM
-347 EVSDEDEVDELCED
+347 DVSDEDEVDELCED

-371 VSRTHHSTS
+371 VSRAPHSTS
-380 QIISSQPTPSRR
+380 QVVSSQPTPSHRL
-392 RLRKRKA
+392 LRKRKA
-399 GSQPKK
+399 GSQNQKV
-405 TALLRSSP
+405 TILRSSP
-413 EILRSQSASKPNGE
+413 EMLRSQSAPRPTGE
-427 GTQTEA
+427 GTQTDA

-443 TRNKPKSVASRQ
+443 ARSRPNSGVSNLPDSPKQ
-455 HDVPEPRSSLDGRIL
+455 QSSLDARIL
-470 VPQSQSSVFS
+470 VPQSQSS
-480 KTSSPSDTRA
+480 KASSPSNTRVQVQEAEA
-490 PVQIEKAP
+490 PFEGATNTSPKLRKSQEREK
-498 SQGVINSSP
+498 NN
-507 RLRDSQKKR
+507 
-516 EYDGHGMQTET
+516 GHRMQTEI
-527 RASEGAALKTP
+527 RAGGGAAP
-538 EPFQMERS
+538 ELSQIERS
-546 SDVEPALEPSGY
+546 RDAQPALEHPDQRNYLPS
-558 RNHPAST
+558 PD
-565 NARQLRSPETH
+565 ARQLRSPETH
-576 RTIDRASVSQESPYD
+576 RIVGRASVSQDFPND
-591 SSNLIPSP
+591 SNVISSP
-599 RTTAKSAPQ
+599 RNAPKSASQ
-608 PTLNYSI
+608 PTFNSSV

-628 QEHLSPFPSKSSSE
+628 QEHLSPSSLKPSGKRL
-642 PPQPKSQSQQASPAR
+642 QQKSQSQQGSPAR

-671 SPPNELGDIDVN
+671 SPPDELVDIDVN
-683 INILST
+683 INILSNE
-689 DDVEFQRALGGSSP
+689 DVEFQRTVSGSSP

-715 GIALPIVETGTTRLP
+715 GTAVPIVQSDLTKGLMLP
-730 SLPQSPLPPPSSAVS
+730 SSPLPPPSSAIS
-745 AITPIPTSSEADIRS
+745 AITPIPTSSEADTRS

-771 KRQGN
+771 KRQETH
-776 QSSKAGVRPSLDPVL
+776 QSLKAGVRPSLGSSS
-791 AAARAIVPESGG
+791 AMASATVPKPGG
-803 EQPVIELREDPQNTN
+803 EQPVTELRDERPNTN
-818 PTPSVQHQDVP
+818 PTPSVQQQHVP
-829 ATRTTVEG
+829 APHSMVEG
-837 LNRQPVTAPNR
+837 FNRQPVTAPNR

-871 DDPRYIVRFDDGT
+871 DDPRYTVRFDDGT

-893 KRLELRQG
+893 KRLELKQG

-912 NKLYVVE
+912 NKLYVIE
-919 GMRDQQR
+919 GMGDQQR

-947 PAFPEVDIRGFATVL
+947 PAFPEVDIHGFATVL

-976 ECPPIAVPIAQLYLT
+976 ERPPIAVPIAQLYLT

-998 KDRLYTHIPSKLQT
+998 KDRLYTHISTKSQT

-1038 SILAQSRPMT
+1038 SALAQSRPMT
-1048 AASSHGNAGIFR
+1048 ASSSHGSAGIFR

-1068 VDRLEDSERIKSHIS
+1068 VDRSEDSERIKSHIS

-1096 LFHIPPLNRTTAPK
+1096 LFHIPPLTRTTTPK

-1116 LFELTPAARNLGFT
+1116 LFELTPAARSLGFT
-1130 CLLADRYCRRAKYV
+1130 CLLADRYCRRAKFV

-1151 PCLATRWITD
+1151 PCLATRWISD
-1161 CAAKQQLLPWEHYLL
+1161 CAAKQQLLPWEPYLL
-1176 PSGESSFLGGAVR
+1176 PSGESAFLGGAVR

-1195 FLTATATLSGIIGNR
+1195 FPTATATLSGIIGNR

-1296 RGSEGEVLDVT
+1296 RGSESEVLDVA

-1314 RTKVV
+1314 KTKVV

>member
-26 RGTVQRATRGSS
+26 WGTAQRATRGTS
-38 DQNGNAFI
+38 DPNGNALN
-46 DQGDASQSIQQGQT
+46 DQGDASHSIQQGQT

-78 DSVEEDQV
+78 DLVEEDQE
-86 GEEIDPLS
+86 GEDIDPLS
-94 QGSGLH
+94 QASGLH
-100 PDILA
+100 AHILA
-105 ESRAFQQP
+105 ESRTFQQP
-113 RTPASQSKKR
+113 KTPASQSKKR
-123 KRGSEVQSQQ
+123 KRGNEVLSPQ
-133 APTPS
+133 ARTLS

-145 GYMSNSEGLMDP
+145 GHMSNSDGLMDP

-165 ALTSPLTNIIPSDG
+165 ALTSPLTNVVPSDG

-186 DIHNLQRPLTDA
+186 DVHNFQRPSTAA
-198 TSSSP
+198 TTSSP
-203 TRLTRSGLV
+203 TRLSRSGLV
-212 RAVTEPQTVYVSMK
+212 RAVTEPQTVYISMK
-226 ESQEARERLQQA
+226 ESQEARERQQQA
-238 MKAEQQLSLDDFSDD
+238 MKAEQQLSLDEFSDD
-253 GFGSADTQLRRRLK
+253 GFGSADTQLRRRLN

-281 VTARPESMASGRGRG
+281 VTARSELTASGRGRG
-296 RGGRTMTPPSRT
+296 RVGRTMTPSSRT
-308 HVRRN
+308 HLRGN
-313 GREASAPVL
+313 GRETNVPVL

-329 EDVQGNIT
+329 EDVQGNVT
-337 EDETEREEDM
+337 EDETEREDDM
-347 EVSDEDEVDELCED
+347 DLSDEDEVDELCED

-371 VSRTHHSTS
+371 ISRAQHSTS
-380 QIISSQPTPSRR
+380 QVISSQPTPSHRP
-392 RLRKRKA
+392 LRKRKA
-399 GSQPKK
+399 GSQNKMAAP
-405 TALLRSSP
+405 LRSSP
-413 EILRSQSASKPNGE
+413 EMLRSQSAPRPTGE
-427 GTQTEA
+427 GTQTDA

-443 TRNKPKSVASRQ
+443 ARNKSNSAASRL
-455 HDVPEPRSSLDGRIL
+455 PGFLEPPSSLDARIL

-480 KTSSPSDTRA
+480 NANNPSDVRA
-490 PVQIEKAP
+490 QAQIEKAP
-498 SQGVINSSP
+498 SQCVINTSP
-507 RLRDSQKKR
+507 KLRNSQKKR
-516 EYDGHGMQTET
+516 EDNGRGTQPEVKV
-527 RASEGAALKTP
+527 SEGGARD
-538 EPFQMERS
+538 PFQIERS
-546 SDVEPALEPSGY
+546 SNAPPALEPPSHGNY
-558 RNHPAST
+558 PPST
-565 NARQLRSPETH
+565 HARQVRSPETH
-576 RTIDRASVSQESPYD
+576 HMIGRASVSQESPYD
-591 SSNLIPSP
+591 SSNLMPSP
-599 RTTAKSAPQ
+599 RTTPKSISQ
-608 PTLNYSI
+608 PTANHSI
-615 AEQSRPSTLFETA
+615 AENSRPSTLFETA
-628 QEHLSPFPSKSSSE
+628 QEHLSPSPSKFSSKRL
-642 PPQPKSQSQQASPAR
+642 QQRSQSQQGSPSR

-671 SPPNELGDIDVN
+671 SPPDELGEVDFN
-683 INILST
+683 INILSNE
-689 DDVEFQRALGGSSP
+689 DVEFQRALSGSSP

-715 GIALPIVETGTTRLP
+715 GIALPIVEPENTKLLP
-730 SLPQSPLPPPSSAVS
+730 LPPSPLPPPSSAFS
-745 AITPIPTSSEADIRS
+745 AITPIPTSSEADVRS
-760 PATSISTRRLS
+760 PAASISIGRLS
-771 KRQGN
+771 KEQENRSLN
-776 QSSKAGVRPSLDPVL
+776 AEVMPSLDRVS
-791 AAARAIVPESGG
+791 AAARAAIPKPGR
-803 EQPVIELREDPQNTN
+803 EQLATDLRKDPPNTN
-818 PTPSVQHQDVP
+818 STRDVQHQDVP
-829 ATRTTVEG
+829 ISHSMPDSSS
-837 LNRQPVTAPNR
+837 RQPVTAPNR

-859 YHPATCLQVFGG
+859 YHPATCLQVVGS
-871 DDPRYIVRFDDGT
+871 DDPRYTVRFDDGT

-912 NKLYVVE
+912 NKIYVVE

-926 PASPPDPATPSRRG
+926 PANPPDPATPSRRG
-940 SAISTND
+940 SAISTNN
-947 PAFPEVDIRGFATVL
+947 PAFPEVDIHGFATVL
-962 VSPKQRGSINENPS
+962 VSPKQRGSVNSNPS
-976 ECPPIAVPIAQLYLT
+976 ECAQIAVPIAQLYLT

-998 KDRLYTHIPSKLQT
+998 KDRLFTHILNKSQI

-1023 STPSTPSSRTRRAKT
+1023 STPSTPSSRSRRAKT
-1038 SILAQSRPMT
+1038 TVLAQSRSMT
-1048 AASSHGNAGIFR
+1048 TASSHGNVGLFR

-1068 VDRLEDSERIKSHIS
+1068 VDRSEDSGRIKSHIS

-1096 LFHIPPLNRTTAPK
+1096 LFHIPALSRITASK
-1110 EAHDET
+1110 ETRDET
-1116 LFELTPAARNLGFT
+1116 LFELTTAAKNLGFT
-1130 CLLADRYCRRAKYV
+1130 CLIADRYCRRAKFV

-1161 CAAKQQLLPWEHYLL
+1161 CVTKQQLLPWEPYLL

-1189 SRILQP
+1189 SRILHP
-1195 FLTATATLSGIIGNR
+1195 FPTKTATLAEIIGNR

-1250 NEDAAAKAVSDASAL
+1250 NEDAAAKAVNDASAL

-1290 TRKKRK
+1290 ARKKRK
-1296 RGSEGEVLDVT
+1296 RGSEGEVLDGA
-1307 GRREKRG
+1307 GRGEKRG

>member
-26 RGTVQRATRGSS
+26 GGPAQRATRGTS
-38 DQNGNAFI
+38 DPSGNALS

-67 IFEQPSHIGLN
+67 IFEQPSHN
-78 DSVEEDQV
+78 DLDDPVEDQ
-86 GEEIDPLS
+86 GREEIDPLS
-94 QGSGLH
+94 QASGLH
-100 PDILA
+100 ADISA
-105 ESRAFQQP
+105 ESRTFQQP
-113 RTPASQSKKR
+113 RTPASQNKKR
-123 KRGSEVQSQQ
+123 KRGGEAYSQQ
-133 APTPS
+133 AQTPS

-145 GYMSNSEGLMDP
+145 GHVSYSEGLMDP

-165 ALTSPLTNIIPSDG
+165 ALTSPLTNIVPSDG

-186 DIHNLQRPLTDA
+186 DVHNLPRPLTAA
-198 TSSSP
+198 TYSSP
-203 TRLTRSGLV
+203 TRLSRSGLV
-212 RAVTEPQTVYVSMK
+212 RAVTEPQTVYISMK

-238 MKAEQQLSLDDFSDD
+238 MKAEQQLSLDEFSDD

-281 VTARPESMASGRGRG
+281 VTARPELMVSGRGRG
-296 RGGRTMTPPSRT
+296 RGGRTMTPPSKT
-308 HVRRN
+308 HVRGN
-313 GREASAPVL
+313 GREASAPVV

-329 EDVQGNIT
+329 EDVQGNVT
-337 EDETEREEDM
+337 EDETEREDDM
-347 EVSDEDEVDELCED
+347 DVSDEDEVDELCED

-371 VSRTHHSTS
+371 VSRAHHSTS
-380 QIISSQPTPSRR
+380 QVVSSQPTPSHR

-399 GSQPKK
+399 GSQNIKA
-405 TALLRSSP
+405 ALLRSSP
-413 EILRSQSASKPNGE
+413 EILRSQTAQRPNGE
-427 GTQTEA
+427 GTQTDA

-443 TRNKPKSVASRQ
+443 PKSKPNSAASELSDFPKPQ
-455 HDVPEPRSSLDGRIL
+455 SSLDARIL

-480 KTSSPSDTRA
+480 KASSPSDTRA
-490 PVQIEKAP
+490 QVQVEKTS
-498 SQGVINSSP
+498 SQGFKNTSP
-507 RLRDSQKKR
+507 KLRNLQKKG
-516 EYDGHGMQTET
+516 ENHGHGPQTET
-527 RASEGAALKTP
+527 RASKGAAP
-538 EPFQMERS
+538 DASQIEHS
-546 SDVEPALEPSGY
+546 SDAQPALEPSDQ
-558 RNHPAST
+558 RNNSPST
-565 NARQLRSPETH
+565 NAPHSRSPETH
-576 RTIDRASVSQESPYD
+576 RMIGRASVSQESPYD
-591 SSNLIPSP
+591 SSNVISSS
-599 RTTAKSAPQ
+599 RTTPKSASQ
-608 PTLNYSI
+608 PIFNCSI

-628 QEHLSPFPSKSSSE
+628 QEHLSPSSKSSGKRL
-642 PPQPKSQSQQASPAR
+642 QQKSHSQQGSPAR
-657 SKRPRTIGE
+657 SRRPRTIGE

-671 SPPNELGDIDVN
+671 SPPDELVDIDVN
-683 INILST
+683 INILSNE
-689 DDVEFQRALGGSSP
+689 DVEFQRTVSGSSP

-715 GIALPIVETGTTRLP
+715 GTALPVVESDNTKIPTLP
-730 SLPQSPLPPPSSAVS
+730 PSPLPPPSSAVS

-771 KRQGN
+771 KRQEN
-776 QSSKAGVRPSLDPVL
+776 HQSLEAGVRPSLDPSS
-791 AAARAIVPESGG
+791 AAARATVPKSGG
-803 EQPVIELREDPQNTN
+803 EQPLIELREDPQNTN
-818 PTPSVQHQDVP
+818 PTPSVLQHQDVP
-829 ATRTTVEG
+829 ATHGRVEG

-871 DDPRYIVRFDDGT
+871 NDPRYTVRFDDGT

-926 PASPPDPATPSRRG
+926 PASPPNPATPSRRG
-940 SAISTND
+940 SANSTND
-947 PAFPEVDIRGFATVL
+947 PAFPEVDVHGFATVL
-962 VSPKQRGSINENPS
+962 VSPKQRGAINENSS

-998 KDRLYTHIPSKLQT
+998 KDRLYTHISSKSQT

-1038 SILAQSRPMT
+1038 SVLAQSRPMT
-1048 AASSHGNAGIFR
+1048 AASSHGSAGIFR

-1068 VDRLEDSERIKSHIS
+1068 VDRPDDSERIKGHIS

-1096 LFHIPPLNRTTAPK
+1096 LFHIPPLTRTTAAK

-1116 LFELTPAARNLGFT
+1116 LFELTPAARSLGFT
-1130 CLLADRYCRRAKYV
+1130 CLLADRYCRRAKFV

-1161 CAAKQQLLPWEHYLL
+1161 CAAKQQLLPWEPYLL
-1176 PSGESSFLGGAVR
+1176 PSGESSYLRGAVR

-1195 FLTATATLSGIIGNR
+1195 FPSATATLSGIIGNR
-1210 PKMLE
+1210 PKMLQD
-1215 NSSVLLI
+1215 SSVLLI
-1222 MEKGQEETMRQHPL
+1222 MEKGQEDTMRQHPL

-1296 RGSEGEVLDVT
+1296 RGSEGEVLDVA
-1307 GRREKRG
+1307 GRKEKRG

>member
-26 RGTVQRATRGSS
+26 GGTAQRATRGSS
-38 DQNGNAFI
+38 DPNGNTLN
-46 DQGDASQSIQQGQT
+46 DQDDASQSIQQGQT

-67 IFEQPSHIGLN
+67 IFEQPSRVGLN
-78 DSVEEDQV
+78 DSVEEDRV
-86 GEEIDPLS
+86 GVEIDPLS

-100 PDILA
+100 SDILA

-123 KRGSEVQSQQ
+123 KRGSEVQFQQ
-133 APTPS
+133 AQTPG

-145 GYMSNSEGLMDP
+145 GHVSDSEGLMDP

-165 ALTSPLTNIIPSDG
+165 ALTSPLTNTVPSDG

-186 DIHNLQRPLTDA
+186 DIHNLPRPLTAA

-203 TRLTRSGLV
+203 TRSSRSGLV
-212 RAVTEPQTVYVSMK
+212 RAVTEPQTVYISMK

-238 MKAEQQLSLDDFSDD
+238 MKAEQQHLLDEFSDD

-281 VTARPESMASGRGRG
+281 VTARPELAASGRGRG
-296 RGGRTMTPPSRT
+296 RRGRTMTPPSKT
-308 HVRRN
+308 HIRGN
-313 GREASAPVL
+313 GKEASAPVL

-329 EDVQGNIT
+329 EDVQGNVT
-337 EDETEREEDM
+337 EDETEREDDM
-347 EVSDEDEVDELCED
+347 DVSDEDEVDELCED

-371 VSRTHHSTS
+371 VSRAHYSTS
-380 QIISSQPTPSRR
+380 QVVSSQPTPSHR

-399 GSQPKK
+399 GSQNQKA
-405 TALLRSSP
+405 TISRSSP
-413 EILRSQSASKPNGE
+413 EILRSQSAPRRTGE
-427 GTQTEA
+427 GTQIDA

-443 TRNKPKSVASRQ
+443 AHSKPSPAGSKLPDSPKPQS
-455 HDVPEPRSSLDGRIL
+455 PLDARIL

-480 KTSSPSDTRA
+480 KASSPSDTR
-490 PVQIEKAP
+490 VQVQVEKALSHGVTNNSP
-498 SQGVINSSP
+498 KLRNSQGKGGNN
-507 RLRDSQKKR
+507 
-516 EYDGHGMQTET
+516 GHRMQTGT
-527 RASEGAALKTP
+527 GAGEGVAP
-538 EPFQMERS
+538 ELSQIERS
-546 SDVEPALEPSGY
+546 SDAQPALEHPDQ
-558 RNHPAST
+558 RNRPPST
-565 NARQLRSPETH
+565 NAREFRSPEKH
-576 RTIDRASVSQESPYD
+576 RIIGRASVSQESPDD
-591 SSNLIPSP
+591 SNVVSTSRNTP
-599 RTTAKSAPQ
+599 KSASQ
-608 PTLNYSI
+608 PIFNCSI
-615 AEQSRPSTLFETA
+615 AEQSRPSTPFETA
-628 QEHLSPFPSKSSSE
+628 QEHLSPSSLKSSGKRLR
-642 PPQPKSQSQQASPAR
+642 QKSQSQQGSPAR

-671 SPPNELGDIDVN
+671 SPPDELVDIDVN
-683 INILST
+683 INILSNE
-689 DDVEFQRALGGSSP
+689 DVEFQRTVSGSSP

-715 GIALPIVETGTTRLP
+715 GTALPIVESETTKILTLP
-730 SLPQSPLPPPSSAVS
+730 PSPLPPPSSAVS

-771 KRQGN
+771 KRQEN
-776 QSSKAGVRPSLDPVL
+776 QSLNAGVRPSLDPRS
-791 AAARAIVPESGG
+791 AAASATVPKPGG
-803 EQPVIELREDPQNTN
+803 DHSVTELKN

-829 ATRTTVEG
+829 APHSMVEG
-837 LNRQPVTAPNR
+837 FNRQPVTAPNR

-871 DDPRYIVRFDDGT
+871 DDPRYTVRFDDGT

-893 KRLELRQG
+893 KRLELKQG

-947 PAFPEVDIRGFATVL
+947 PAFPEVDIHGFATVL

-976 ECPPIAVPIAQLYLT
+976 ENPPIAVPIAQLYLT

-998 KDRLYTHIPSKLQT
+998 KDRLYTHISIKSQT

-1038 SILAQSRPMT
+1038 SALAQSRPMT
-1048 AASSHGNAGIFR
+1048 ATSSHGSAGIFR

-1068 VDRLEDSERIKSHIS
+1068 VDRSEDSERTKSHIS

-1096 LFHIPPLNRTTAPK
+1096 LFHIPPLTRTTAPK

-1116 LFELTPAARNLGFT
+1116 LFELTPAARSLGFT
-1130 CLLADRYCRRAKYV
+1130 CLLADRYCRRAKFV

-1161 CAAKQQLLPWEHYLL
+1161 CAAKQQLLPWEPYLL

-1195 FLTATATLSGIIGNR
+1195 FPTATATLSGIIGNR
-1210 PKMLE
+1210 PRMLE

-1296 RGSEGEVLDVT
+1296 RGCEGEALDVAE
-1307 GRREKRG
+1307 RREKRG
-1314 RTKVV
+1314 KTKVV

>member
-26 RGTVQRATRGSS
+26 GATAQRAIGGRS
-38 DQNGNAFI
+38 DLNGNALS

-67 IFEQPSHIGLN
+67 IFEQPSNIDLN
-78 DSVEEDQV
+78 DPVEDQG

-94 QGSGLH
+94 QASGLH
-100 PDILA
+100 ADVLA
-105 ESRAFQQP
+105 ESKTFQQP

-123 KRGSEVQSQQ
+123 KRGDEANSQQ
-133 APTPS
+133 DRTPS

-145 GYMSNSEGLMDP
+145 AHMSNSEGLMDP

-165 ALTSPLTNIIPSDG
+165 ALTSPLTNIVLSDG

-186 DIHNLQRPLTDA
+186 DIHNLPRPLTA
-198 TSSSP
+198 TTYSSP
-203 TRLTRSGLV
+203 TRLSRSGLL
-212 RAVTEPQTVYVSMK
+212 RAVTEPQTVYISMK
-226 ESQEARERLQQA
+226 ESQEARERQQQA
-238 MKAEQQLSLDDFSDD
+238 MKAEQQLSVDEFSDD

-281 VTARPESMASGRGRG
+281 VTARPELMVSGRGRG
-296 RGGRTMTPPSRT
+296 RGGRTMTPPSKT
-308 HVRRN
+308 HIRGN
-313 GREASAPVL
+313 GREASAPVV

-329 EDVQGNIT
+329 EDVQGNVT
-337 EDETEREEDM
+337 EDETEREDDM
-347 EVSDEDEVDELCED
+347 DVYDEDEVDELCED
-361 NKENVEVPMT
+361 NKENIEVPMT
-371 VSRTHHSTS
+371 VSRAHHSTS
-380 QIISSQPTPSRR
+380 QVVSSQPTPSHR

-399 GSQPKK
+399 GSQNIKA
-405 TALLRSSP
+405 ALMSSSP
-413 EILRSQSASKPNGE
+413 EILRSQTAQRPNGE
-427 GTQTEA
+427 GTQTDA

-443 TRNKPKSVASRQ
+443 PKCKPDSAASKL
-455 HDVPEPRSSLDGRIL
+455 PEFPKPQSSLDARIL
-470 VPQSQSSVFS
+470 VPQSQSSVIS
-480 KTSSPSDTRA
+480 KASSPSDTRA
-490 PVQIEKAP
+490 HVQVGKAP
-498 SQGVINSSP
+498 SQSLINTP
-507 RLRDSQKKR
+507 PKLRNSQEK
-516 EYDGHGMQTET
+516 EENNGHGMQTEIG
-527 RASEGAALKTP
+527 ASEGAAP
-538 EPFQMERS
+538 DSSQIEHS
-546 SDVEPALEPSGY
+546 SDAQPALKAPDQRDNSPST
-558 RNHPAST
+558 S
-565 NARQLRSPETH
+565 ARQFKSPETH
-576 RTIDRASVSQESPYD
+576 RMLGRASVSQESPDD
-591 SSNLIPSP
+591 SSNVVSSP
-599 RTTAKSAPQ
+599 RATPKSASQ
-608 PTLNYSI
+608 PIFNCSI

-628 QEHLSPFPSKSSSE
+628 QEHLSPSPSKSSGRRL
-642 PPQPKSQSQQASPAR
+642 QQKSQSQQGSPAR
-657 SKRPRTIGE
+657 SRRPRTIGE

-671 SPPNELGDIDVN
+671 SPPDEVVDIDVN
-683 INILST
+683 INILSNE
-689 DDVEFQRALGGSSP
+689 DVEFQRTVSGSSP

-715 GIALPIVETGTTRLP
+715 GTALPIVESDNTKVLTLP
-730 SLPQSPLPPPSSAVS
+730 PSPLPPPSSAVS

-760 PATSISTRRLS
+760 PATSISTRRLP
-771 KRQGN
+771 KRQDN
-776 QSSKAGVRPSLDPVL
+776 HQSLNARVRPSLDPSS
-791 AAARAIVPESGG
+791 AAAKATIPKSGG
-803 EQPVIELREDPQNTN
+803 EQHLIKPREDPQNTD
-818 PTPSVQHQDVP
+818 PTSSVQHQDVP
-829 ATRTTVEG
+829 ATHGMVEG

-871 DDPRYIVRFDDGT
+871 DDSRYTVRFDDGT

-912 NKLYVVE
+912 NKSYVVE
-919 GMRDQQR
+919 GTRDQQR
-926 PASPPDPATPSRRG
+926 PASPPNPATPSRRG

-947 PAFPEVDIRGFATVL
+947 PAFPEVDIHGFATVL
-962 VSPKQRGSINENPS
+962 VSPKQRGSINENSS
-976 ECPPIAVPIAQLYLT
+976 ECPPFAVPIAQLYLT

-998 KDRLYTHIPSKLQT
+998 KDRLYTHIPSKSQT

-1038 SILAQSRPMT
+1038 SVLAQSRPMT
-1048 AASSHGNAGIFR
+1048 ATSSHGNTGIFR

-1068 VDRLEDSERIKSHIS
+1068 VDRPEDSERIKGHIS
-1083 ANGGTI
+1083 AHGGTI

-1096 LFHIPPLNRTTAPK
+1096 LFHIPLLTRTTAVK
-1110 EAHDET
+1110 EVHDET
-1116 LFELTPAARNLGFT
+1116 LFELTPAARSLGFT
-1130 CLLADRYCRRAKYV
+1130 CLLADRYCRRAKFV

-1151 PCLATRWITD
+1151 PCLSTRWITD
-1161 CAAKQQLLPWEHYLL
+1161 CAAKQQLLPWEPYLL

-1189 SRILQP
+1189 SRILQSFP
-1195 FLTATATLSGIIGNR
+1195 TATATLSGIVANR

-1250 NEDAAAKAVSDASAL
+1250 NEDAAAKAVSDAFAL
-1265 GEPWDWVFSYDKE
+1265 GAPWDWVFSYDKE
-1278 KAVEERLFGTNQ
+1278 KAVEGRLFGTNQ

-1296 RGSEGEVLDVT
+1296 RGSEDEVLDVA
-1307 GRREKRG
+1307 GRKEKRG
-1314 RTKVV
+1314 KTKVV

>member
-26 RGTVQRATRGSS
+26 WGTAQRATRGRSES
-38 DQNGNAFI
+38 NGNDLN
-46 DQGDASQSIQQGQT
+46 DQGDASHSIQQGQT

-67 IFEQPSHIGLN
+67 IFEQPSQSGLN
-78 DSVEEDQV
+78 DPVEEDQA
-86 GEEIDPLS
+86 GEYIDPLS

-100 PDILA
+100 ADVLG
-105 ESRAFQQP
+105 ESRTFQQP
-113 RTPASQSKKR
+113 KTPASQSKKR
-123 KRGSEVQSQQ
+123 KRGSQVQSPQ
-133 APTPS
+133 ARTPS

-145 GYMSNSEGLMDP
+145 GHMSNSDGLMDP

-165 ALTSPLTNIIPSDG
+165 ALTSPLTNIVPSDG

-186 DIHNLQRPLTDA
+186 DIHNLPRRSPAA
-198 TSSSP
+198 TTSSP
-203 TRLTRSGLV
+203 TRLSRSGLV
-212 RAVTEPQTVYVSMK
+212 RAVTEPQAVYISMK
-226 ESQEARERLQQA
+226 ESQEARERMQQA
-238 MKAEQQLSLDDFSDD
+238 MKAEQQLSLDEFSDD
-253 GFGSADTQLRRRLK
+253 GFGSADTQLRRRLN

-281 VTARPESMASGRGRG
+281 VTARSELMASGRGKGRG
-296 RGGRTMTPPSRT
+296 RRTMTPPSRT
-308 HVRRN
+308 HVRGN
-313 GREASAPVL
+313 GGEPSAPVL

-337 EDETEREEDM
+337 EDETEREDDM
-347 EVSDEDEVDELCED
+347 ELSDRDEVDELCED
-361 NKENVEVPMT
+361 NKENVEVPT
-371 VSRTHHSTS
+371 TISRAHHSTS
-380 QIISSQPTPSRR
+380 QVISSQPTPSHR

-399 GSQPKK
+399 GSQNK
-405 TALLRSSP
+405 TAALLRSSP
-413 EILRSQSASKPNGE
+413 EMLRSQSAPRPTGE
-427 GTQTEA
+427 GTQTDA

-443 TRNKPKSVASRQ
+443 AKNKPNSGASNLRGIS
-455 HDVPEPRSSLDGRIL
+455 EPQSSLDARIL
-470 VPQSQSSVFS
+470 VPQSQSSVIS
-480 KTSSPSDTRA
+480 KAHSPSDTRA
-490 PVQIEKAP
+490 QGQIEKSP
-498 SQGVINSSP
+498 SQGVINTSP
-507 RLRDSQKKR
+507 NVRNSHKKR
-516 EYDGHGMQTET
+516 ENNGRGTQKNVKLSEGGARDALQTEC
-527 RASEGAALKTP
+527 L
-538 EPFQMERS
+538 
-546 SDVEPALEPSGY
+546 SDAPPTLEPASHPNYPPSTDA
-558 RNHPAST
+558 HHV
-565 NARQLRSPETH
+565 RSPETH
-576 RTIDRASVSQESPYD
+576 RMIGRAGVSHESTYN
-591 SSNLIPSP
+591 SSNPMPSP
-599 RTTAKSAPQ
+599 STTPKSASQ
-608 PTLNYSI
+608 PTANYSI
-615 AEQSRPSTLFETA
+615 AENSRPSTLFETA
-628 QEHLSPFPSKSSSE
+628 QENLSPSPSKSLSKRL
-642 PPQPKSQSQQASPAR
+642 QQRSQSRQDSPIR

-671 SPPNELGDIDVN
+671 SPPDELGDVDVN
-683 INILST
+683 INILSNE
-689 DDVEFQRALGGSSP
+689 DVEFQRALGGSSP

-715 GIALPIVETGTTRLP
+715 GMALPIVEPETTKLL
-730 SLPQSPLPPPSSAVS
+730 SLPPSPLPPPSSAVS
-745 AITPIPTSSEADIRS
+745 AITPVPTSSEAEVRS
-760 PATSISTRRLS
+760 AATSISTRRLS
-771 KRQGN
+771 KKQENRSLN
-776 QSSKAGVRPSLDPVL
+776 TGVRPN
-791 AAARAIVPESGG
+791 AAILKPGR
-803 EQPVIELREDPQNTN
+803 EQHATDLRKDSQNTN
-818 PTPSVQHQDVP
+818 PSASVQDPDIPISHSM
-829 ATRTTVEG
+829 VES
-837 LNRQPVTAPNR
+837 LSRQPVTAPNR

-859 YHPATCLQVFGG
+859 YHPATCLQVVGS
-871 DDPRYIVRFDDGT
+871 DDPRYTVRFDDGT

-912 NKLYVVE
+912 NKIYIVE

-926 PASPPDPATPSRRG
+926 PANPPDPATPSRRG

-947 PAFPEVDIRGFATVL
+947 PAFPEVDIHGFATVL
-962 VSPKQRGSINENPS
+962 VSPKQRGSVNDNTS
-976 ECPPIAVPIAQLYLT
+976 ECAQIAVPIAQLYLT

-998 KDRLYTHIPSKLQT
+998 KDRLYTHLLNKTQT

-1038 SILAQSRPMT
+1038 LVLAQSRPLT
-1048 AASSHGNAGIFR
+1048 SASSHGNVGLFR

-1068 VDRLEDSERIKSHIS
+1068 VDRSEDSERIKSHIS

-1096 LFHIPPLNRTTAPK
+1096 LFHIPPLTRTSAPK

-1116 LFELTPAARNLGFT
+1116 LFELTPAAKDLGFT
-1130 CLLADRYCRRAKYV
+1130 CLIADRYCRRAKFV

-1161 CAAKQQLLPWEHYLL
+1161 CVAKQQLLAWEPYLL

-1195 FLTATATLSGIIGNR
+1195 YSTETATLAEIVENR
-1210 PKMLE
+1210 PKLLE

-1222 MEKGQEETMRQHPL
+1222 MEKGQEDTMRHHPL

-1278 KAVEERLFGTNQ
+1278 KAVEERLFGSTQ
-1290 TRKKRK
+1290 SRKKRK
-1296 RGSEGEVLDVT
+1296 RGSEGEMLDLA

-1314 RTKVV
+1314 RTRVV

>member
-26 RGTVQRATRGSS
+26 GGTAQRATRGSS
-38 DQNGNAFI
+38 DPNRNSLN

-67 IFEQPSHIGLN
+67 IFEQLSHIGPN
-78 DSVEEDQV
+78 DVEEDQD
-86 GEEIDPLS
+86 GEEIDPPS

-123 KRGSEVQSQQ
+123 KRGSKVQSQQ
-133 APTPS
+133 AQTPS

-145 GYMSNSEGLMDP
+145 GHMSSSEGLMDP

-186 DIHNLQRPLTDA
+186 DIHNLPRPLTDA

-203 TRLTRSGLV
+203 TRLSRSGLV

-226 ESQEARERLQQA
+226 ESQEERERLQQA
-238 MKAEQQLSLDDFSDD
+238 MKAQQQLSLDEFSDD

-308 HVRRN
+308 HIRRN

-329 EDVQGNIT
+329 EDLQGNIT
-337 EDETEREEDM
+337 EDETEREDDM
-347 EVSDEDEVDELCED
+347 EMSDEDEIDELCED

-380 QIISSQPTPSRR
+380 QVISSQPTPSRR
-392 RLRKRKA
+392 RLRKRKT
-399 GSQPKK
+399 GSQTKK
-405 TALLRSSP
+405 AVLLRSSP
-413 EILRSQSASKPNGE
+413 EMLRSQSGSKPTGE

-433 VADSQPSQPL
+433 VADSQPSQPSK
-443 TRNKPKSVASRQ
+443 KPKSVLSRQ
-455 HDVPEPRSSLDGRIL
+455 HDFSEPQSSLDGRIL

-490 PVQIEKAP
+490 PVQIKKAP
-498 SQGVINSSP
+498 SQSVINSSP
-507 RLRDSQKKR
+507 KLRNSQGKR
-516 EYDGHGMQTET
+516 EYDEMQTET
-527 RASEGAALKTP
+527 RASEGADPEPP
-538 EPFQMERS
+538 EPFQIERS
-546 SDVEPALEPSGY
+546 SDGEPALEPSGY
-558 RNHPAST
+558 RNHPPST
-565 NARQLRSPETH
+565 NARQLGSPETH
-576 RTIDRASVSQESPYD
+576 RMIGRASVPQESPYD

-599 RTTAKSAPQ
+599 RTTAKSASQ

-628 QEHLSPFPSKSSSE
+628 QEHLSPLPSKSSSE
-642 PPQPKSQSQQASPAR
+642 PPQPKSQSQQGSPAR
-657 SKRPRTIGE
+657 SKRPRTVGE

-671 SPPNELGDIDVN
+671 SPSNELGDIDVN

-703 IGPASKRRRGGR
+703 TGPASKRRRGGR

-730 SLPQSPLPPPSSAVS
+730 SLPPSPLPPPSSAVS
-745 AITPIPTSSEADIRS
+745 AITPILTSSEADIKS
-760 PATSISTRRLS
+760 PATAISTRRLS
-771 KRQGN
+771 KRQEI
-776 QSSKAGVRPSLDPVL
+776 QSSKTGIRPSLDPKL
-791 AAARAIVPESGG
+791 AAVRATVAESGG
-803 EQPVIELREDPQNTN
+803 EQPVIEPRQDPQNTN
-818 PTPSVQHQDVP
+818 PTPSVQHQDVL
-829 ATRTTVEG
+829 ATRSMVED
-837 LNRQPVTAPNR
+837 LNIQPLTAPNR
-848 VFAHFNGTTPA
+848 VFAHFNGTIPA
-859 YHPATCLQVFGG
+859 YHPATCLRVFGG
-871 DDPRYIVRFDDGT
+871 DDPRYTVRFDDGT

-919 GMRDQQR
+919 GMRDQRR
-926 PASPPDPATPSRRG
+926 PASPTDPATPSRRG

-947 PAFPEVDIRGFATVL
+947 PAFPEVDIHGFATVL

-976 ECPPIAVPIAQLYLT
+976 EYPPIAVPIAQLYLT

-1038 SILAQSRPMT
+1038 SVLAQSRPMT

-1096 LFHIPPLNRTTAPK
+1096 LFHIPLLTRTTAPK

-1116 LFELTPAARNLGFT
+1116 LFELTPAARDLGFT
-1130 CLLADRYCRRAKYV
+1130 CLLADRYCRRAKFV

-1161 CAAKQQLLPWEHYLL
+1161 CAAKQQLLPWEPYLL

-1195 FLTATATLSGIIGNR
+1195 FPTATATLSGMIGNR

-1296 RGSEGEVLDVT
+1296 RGSECEVLDVA
-1307 GRREKRG
+1307 GKREKRG

>member
-26 RGTVQRATRGSS
+26 WDTAQRATRGTS
-38 DQNGNAFI
+38 DSNGNALN
-46 DQGDASQSIQQGQT
+46 DQGDASHSIRQGET

-78 DSVEEDQV
+78 DPVEEDQE
-86 GEEIDPLS
+86 GEDIDPLS
-94 QGSGLH
+94 QTSSIH
-100 PDILA
+100 ADVLA
-105 ESRAFQQP
+105 ESRTFQQP
-113 RTPASQSKKR
+113 KTPASQSKKR
-123 KRGSEVQSQQ
+123 KRGSDVQFQQ
-133 APTPS
+133 ARTPS

-145 GYMSNSEGLMDP
+145 GQMGNSDGLMDP

-165 ALTSPLTNIIPSDG
+165 ALTSPLTNIVPSDG

-186 DIHNLQRPLTDA
+186 EIHNLPRPSTAA
-198 TSSSP
+198 TTSSP
-203 TRLTRSGLV
+203 TRLSRSGLV
-212 RAVTEPQTVYVSMK
+212 RAVTEPQTEYISMK

-238 MKAEQQLSLDDFSDD
+238 MKAEQQLSLDEFSDD
-253 GFGSADTQLRRRLK
+253 GFGSPDTQLRRRLN

-281 VTARPESMASGRGRG
+281 VTARSDLTASGRGRG
-296 RGGRTMTPPSRT
+296 RGGRTMTPPSRA
-308 HVRRN
+308 HIRGN

-329 EDVQGNIT
+329 EDVHGNVT
-337 EDETEREEDM
+337 EDETEREDDM
-347 EVSDEDEVDELCED
+347 DLSDGDEVDELCED

-371 VSRTHHSTS
+371 ISRAHHSTS
-380 QIISSQPTPSRR
+380 QVISSQPTPSHR

-399 GSQPKK
+399 GSQSKAA
-405 TALLRSSP
+405 ALLRSSP
-413 EILRSQSASKPNGE
+413 EMLRSQSAPRPTGE
-427 GTQTEA
+427 GTQTDA
-433 VADSQPSQPL
+433 VADSQPSQPSA
-443 TRNKPKSVASRQ
+443 RNKSNSAASKL
-455 HDVPEPRSSLDGRIL
+455 PGSSEPQYSLDARVL

-480 KTSSPSDTRA
+480 KVNSPSDTRA
-490 PVQIEKAP
+490 EVQIEKAP
-498 SQGVINSSP
+498 SQDVINTSP
-507 RLRDSQKKR
+507 KPRNSQKKR
-516 EYDGHGMQTET
+516 EQNGHGTQTK
-527 RASEGAALKTP
+527 AKAGEGEGQDP
-538 EPFQMERS
+538 SQMERS
-546 SDVEPALEPSGY
+546 TDAPPALELPS
-558 RNHPAST
+558 HPDNPHST
-565 NARQLRSPETH
+565 RARQVRRPATH
-576 RTIDRASVSQESPYD
+576 HTTGSASVSQESPYH
-591 SSNLIPSP
+591 SSNLMPSP
-599 RTTAKSAPQ
+599 RNTPKSASQ
-608 PTLNYSI
+608 PTANYSM
-615 AEQSRPSTLFETA
+615 AENSRPSTLFETA
-628 QEHLSPFPSKSSSE
+628 QEYLSLSPSKSSAKRL
-642 PPQPKSQSQQASPAR
+642 QQRSQSQQVSPTR

-671 SPPNELGDIDVN
+671 SPLDEHGEVDVN
-683 INILST
+683 INILSNE
-689 DDVEFQRALGGSSP
+689 DVEFQRALSGSSP

-715 GIALPIVETGTTRLP
+715 GIALPIVETETSKLL
-730 SLPQSPLPPPSSAVS
+730 SLPPSPLPPPSSAIS
-745 AITPIPTSSEADIRS
+745 AITPIPTSSEAAIGS
-760 PATSISTRRLS
+760 PAASISTRRLS
-771 KRQGN
+771 KKQENGLLN
-776 QSSKAGVRPSLDPVL
+776 AGIKPSLDRKS
-791 AAARAIVPESGG
+791 AAARVAVPTPGREQTATGSGKNT
-803 EQPVIELREDPQNTN
+803 QNRIE
-818 PTPSVQHQDVP
+818 TPSVQHQDIPTSYSVI
-829 ATRTTVEG
+829 EG
-837 LNRQPVTAPNR
+837 LSRQPVTAPNR

-859 YHPATCLQVFGG
+859 YHPATCLQVVGS
-871 DDPRYIVRFDDGT
+871 DDPRYTVRFDDGT

-912 NKLYVVE
+912 NKTYVVE

-926 PASPPDPATPSRRG
+926 PANPPDPATPSRRG
-940 SAISTND
+940 STISTND
-947 PAFPEVDIRGFATVL
+947 PAFPEVDIHGFATVL
-962 VSPKQRGSINENPS
+962 VSPKQRGSVNDNPS
-976 ECPPIAVPIAQLYLT
+976 VCAQIAVPIAQLYLT

-998 KDRLYTHIPSKLQT
+998 KDRLYTHIPNKSQT

-1023 STPSTPSSRTRRAKT
+1023 STPSTPSSRSRRAKT
-1038 SILAQSRPMT
+1038 SVLAQSRSMT
-1048 AASSHGNAGIFR
+1048 SASNLGNVGLFR

-1068 VDRLEDSERIKSHIS
+1068 VDRSEDSERLKTHIS

-1096 LFHIPPLNRTTAPK
+1096 LFHIPPLTRVTAPR

-1116 LFELTPAARNLGFT
+1116 LFELTPAAKNLGFT
-1130 CLLADRYCRRAKYV
+1130 CLIADRYCRRAKFV

-1161 CAAKQQLLPWEHYLL
+1161 CVAKQQLLPWETYLL
-1176 PSGESSFLGGAVR
+1176 PSGESSYLGGAVR
-1189 SRILQP
+1189 SRILQLFP
-1195 FLTATATLSGIIGNR
+1195 TETATLAGIIGNR
-1210 PKMLE
+1210 TKMLE

-1222 MEKGQEETMRQHPL
+1222 MEKGQEDTMRQHPL

-1296 RGSEGEVLDVT
+1296 RGSEGEVLDAA

-1314 RTKVV
+1314 RTRVV

>member
-1 MLSSG
+1 MLFSG

-13 QPVSQWVYEEFTS
+13 QPVSQWVYEEFTTW
-26 RGTVQRATRGSS
+26 GTEQRATRGTS
-38 DQNGNAFI
+38 DPNGNTLN
-46 DQGDASQSIQQGQT
+46 DQGDALHSIQQGQT

-67 IFEQPSHIGLN
+67 IYEQPSHIGVN
-78 DSVEEDQV
+78 DPVEEDQE
-86 GEEIDPLS
+86 GEDIDPPS
-94 QGSGLH
+94 QASGL
-100 PDILA
+100 PADVLA
-105 ESRAFQQP
+105 ESRTFQQP
-113 RTPASQSKKR
+113 KTPASQGRKR
-123 KRGSEVQSQQ
+123 KRGSDARSQQ
-133 APTPS
+133 ARTPS

-145 GYMSNSEGLMDP
+145 GHMSNSDGLMDP

-165 ALTSPLTNIIPSDG
+165 ALTSPLTNVVPSDG

-186 DIHNLQRPLTDA
+186 DIHNLPRPSTA
-198 TSSSP
+198 APTSSP
-203 TRLTRSGLV
+203 TRFSRSGLV
-212 RAVTEPQTVYVSMK
+212 RAVTEPQTVYISMK

-238 MKAEQQLSLDDFSDD
+238 MKAEQQLSLDEFSDD
-253 GFGSADTQLRRRLK
+253 GFGSADTQLRRRLN

-281 VTARPESMASGRGRG
+281 VTARSELMASGRGRG
-296 RGGRTMTPPSRT
+296 RGRRTMTPPSRT
-308 HVRRN
+308 HIQGN
-313 GREASAPVL
+313 GREAIAPVL

-329 EDVQGNIT
+329 EDVQGNVT
-337 EDETEREEDM
+337 EDETEREDDM
-347 EVSDEDEVDELCED
+347 ELSDGDEVDELCED

-371 VSRTHHSTS
+371 ISRAHHSTS
-380 QIISSQPTPSRR
+380 QVISSQPTPSHRP
-392 RLRKRKA
+392 LRKRKT
-399 GSQPKK
+399 GSQNK
-405 TALLRSSP
+405 TAALLRTSP
-413 EILRSQSASKPNGE
+413 EMLKSQSAPRPTEE
-427 GTQTEA
+427 GTQTDA

-443 TRNKPKSVASRQ
+443 ARNKPNQAASELPGF
-455 HDVPEPRSSLDGRIL
+455 PEPQSSLDARIL

-480 KTSSPSDTRA
+480 KANSPSGPRA
-490 PVQIEKAP
+490 QVQSEKAA
-498 SQGVINSSP
+498 SRGVINSLP
-507 RLRDSQKKR
+507 KLRNSQKKR
-516 EYDGHGMQTET
+516 EDSGHGTQKKVK
-527 RASEGAALKTP
+527 ASEGGVP
-538 EPFQMERS
+538 DPSQIEHS
-546 SDVEPALEPSGY
+546 SDAPPALEPPSLPD
-558 RNHPAST
+558 NPPST
-565 NARQLRSPETH
+565 RARQLRSPETH
-576 RTIDRASVSQESPYD
+576 HTMGRASVSQESPYN
-591 SSNLIPSP
+591 SSNLMPSARITP
-599 RTTAKSAPQ
+599 KSASQ
-608 PTLNYSI
+608 PTANYSI
-615 AEQSRPSTLFETA
+615 AENSRPSTLFETA
-628 QEHLSPFPSKSSSE
+628 QEHLSLSPSRSLTKRLQE
-642 PPQPKSQSQQASPAR
+642 KSQSQQDSPTM

-671 SPPNELGDIDVN
+671 SPLDEHGEVDVN
-683 INILST
+683 INILSNE
-689 DDVEFQRALGGSSP
+689 DLEFQRALSGSSP

-715 GIALPIVETGTTRLP
+715 GLALPIVEPETTKLFPLP
-730 SLPQSPLPPPSSAVS
+730 PSPLPPPSSAVS
-745 AITPIPTSSEADIRS
+745 AITPVPTSSETDVRS

-771 KRQGN
+771 KKQENRSLN
-776 QSSKAGVRPSLDPVL
+776 AGVRQSPDRLS
-791 AAARAIVPESGG
+791 AAARAPVLKPGR
-803 EQPVIELREDPQNTN
+803 EQPARDLRKDLQTTN
-818 PTPSVQHQDVP
+818 PTASVLHPEVP
-829 ATRTTVEG
+829 ISHSRVE
-837 LNRQPVTAPNR
+837 NVSRQPVTAPNR

-859 YHPATCLQVFGG
+859 YHPATCLQVVGS
-871 DDPRYIVRFDDGT
+871 DDPRYTVRFDDGT

-912 NKLYVVE
+912 NKTYVVE

-926 PASPPDPATPSRRG
+926 PANPPNPTTPSRRG

-947 PAFPEVDIRGFATVL
+947 PAFPEVDIHGFATVL
-962 VSPKQRGSINENPS
+962 VSPKQRGSISDNPS
-976 ECPPIAVPIAQLYLT
+976 ACAQIAVPIAQLYLT

-998 KDRLYTHIPSKLQT
+998 KDRLYTHVPNRSQS

-1038 SILAQSRPMT
+1038 SVLAQSRSMT
-1048 AASSHGNAGIFR
+1048 SASNFGNVGIFR

-1068 VDRLEDSERIKSHIS
+1068 VDRSEDSERIKTHIS

-1096 LFHIPPLNRTTAPK
+1096 LFHIPPLTRMTAPK
-1110 EAHDET
+1110 EARDET
-1116 LFELTPAARNLGFT
+1116 LFELTPAAKNLGFT
-1130 CLLADRYCRRAKYV
+1130 CLIADRYCRRAKFV

-1161 CAAKQQLLPWEHYLL
+1161 CVAKQQLLPWETYLL
-1176 PSGESSFLGGAVR
+1176 PSGESSYLGGAVR

-1195 FLTATATLSGIIGNR
+1195 FPSETATLAGITRNR
-1210 PKMLE
+1210 TKMLE
-1215 NSSVLLI
+1215 NTSVLLI
-1222 MEKGQEETMRQHPL
+1222 MEKGQEDTMRQHPL

-1296 RGSEGEVLDVT
+1296 RGSEGEVLDVA

-1314 RTKVV
+1314 RTRVV

>member
-13 QPVSQWVYEEFTS
+13 QPVSQWVYEEFTNW
-26 RGTVQRATRGSS
+26 GTAQRATRGTS
-38 DQNGNAFI
+38 DLNGNALN
-46 DQGDASQSIQQGQT
+46 DQGDASHSIQQGQT

-78 DSVEEDQV
+78 GPVEEDQD
-86 GEEIDPLS
+86 GEDIDPLS
-94 QGSGLH
+94 QVSDLH
-100 PDILA
+100 ADILA
-105 ESRAFQQP
+105 GSRTFQQP
-113 RTPASQSKKR
+113 KTPASQSRKR
-123 KRGSEVQSQQ
+123 KRGSEVQSQRAQ
-133 APTPS
+133 TPS

-145 GYMSNSEGLMDP
+145 GHVTNTDGLMDP

-165 ALTSPLTNIIPSDG
+165 ALTSPLTNIVHSDG

-186 DIHNLQRPLTDA
+186 DIHNLPRPSTAA
-198 TSSSP
+198 TTSSP
-203 TRLTRSGLV
+203 TRLSRSGLV
-212 RAVTEPQTVYVSMK
+212 RAVTEPQTTYVSMK

-238 MKAEQQLSLDDFSDD
+238 MKAEQHLSLDELSDD
-253 GFGSADTQLRRRLK
+253 GFGSADTQLRRRLN

-281 VTARPESMASGRGRG
+281 VTAKSELMARGRGRG
-296 RGGRTMTPPSRT
+296 RGGRTRTTLSRT
-308 HVRRN
+308 PIREN

-329 EDVQGNIT
+329 EDVQGNVT
-337 EDETEREEDM
+337 EDETEREDDVD
-347 EVSDEDEVDELCED
+347 VSDEDEVDELCED

-371 VSRTHHSTS
+371 ISRAHHSTS
-380 QIISSQPTPSRR
+380 QVISSQPTPSHR

-399 GSQPKK
+399 GSQNKK
-405 TALLRSSP
+405 AALLRSSP
-413 EILRSQSASKPNGE
+413 EILRSQSAPRPTGE
-427 GTQTEA
+427 GTQTDA
-433 VADSQPSQPL
+433 VADSQPSPPL
-443 TRNKPKSVASRQ
+443 ARNKQNSAASRLPGFTESQ
-455 HDVPEPRSSLDGRIL
+455 SSLDARIL

-480 KTSSPSDTRA
+480 KINSPSDTIAQR
-490 PVQIEKAP
+490 QIEKAS
-498 SQGVINSSP
+498 SQGIINASP
-507 RLRDSQKKR
+507 KLRNSQKKKDI
-516 EYDGHGMQTET
+516 DGHGRQTKVQ
-527 RASEGAALKTP
+527 ASGEAARD
-538 EPFQMERS
+538 PFQTERS
-546 SDVEPALEPSGY
+546 SDPPPALEP
-558 RNHPAST
+558 ASHRSYPPST
-565 NARQLRSPETH
+565 HTRQLKSPEAH
-576 RTIDRASVSQESPYD
+576 RMIGRASVSQESPYD

-599 RTTAKSAPQ
+599 RTTPKFASQ
-608 PTLNYSI
+608 PTSSYSM
-615 AEQSRPSTLFETA
+615 AGQSRPSTLFETA
-628 QEHLSPFPSKSSSE
+628 QEHLSPSPLKSSSKRLQQK
-642 PPQPKSQSQQASPAR
+642 PQSQQGSPTR

-671 SPPNELGDIDVN
+671 SPPDELGDVDVN
-683 INILST
+683 INILSNE
-689 DDVEFQRALGGSSP
+689 DVEFQRALSGSSP

-715 GIALPIVETGTTRLP
+715 GIALPITEPETTKLL

-745 AITPIPTSSEADIRS
+745 AITPIPTSSEGDIRS
-760 PATSISTRRLS
+760 PAASISIRRLS
-771 KRQGN
+771 KKQEN
-776 QSSKAGVRPSLDPVL
+776 QSLKAGFRPSLNRMP
-791 AAARAIVPESGG
+791 AAAGADVPKPGR
-803 EQPVIELREDPQNTN
+803 EQPATDLRKQPQNTD

-829 ATRTTVEG
+829 VSHSMIED
-837 LNRQPVTAPNR
+837 LSRQPVTAPNR

-859 YHPATCLQVFGG
+859 YHPATCLQVVGNE
-871 DDPRYIVRFDDGT
+871 DPRYTVRFDDGT

-912 NKLYVVE
+912 NKIYVVE

-926 PASPPDPATPSRRG
+926 PANPPDPATPSRRG

-947 PAFPEVDIRGFATVL
+947 PAFPEVDVYGFATVL
-962 VSPKQRGSINENPS
+962 VSPKRRGSINDNLS
-976 ECPPIAVPIAQLYLT
+976 ECSQIAVPIAHLYLT

-998 KDRLYTHIPSKLQT
+998 KDRLYTHISNKSQT
-1012 LTGLQTPSERP
+1012 LTGLQTPSEWP
-1023 STPSTPSSRTRRAKT
+1023 STPSTPLSRTRRAKT
-1038 SILAQSRPMT
+1038 SVLAQSRSMT
-1048 AASSHGNAGIFR
+1048 AASSYGNVGLFR

-1068 VDRLEDSERIKSHIS
+1068 VDRLEDSERIKTYIS

-1096 LFHIPPLNRTTAPK
+1096 LFHIPPLARTTATK
-1110 EAHDET
+1110 EANDDP
-1116 LFELTPAARNLGFT
+1116 LFELISAAKNLGFT
-1130 CLLADRYCRRAKYV
+1130 CLIADRYCRRAKFV

-1161 CAAKQQLLPWEHYLL
+1161 CVAKQQVLPWGPYLL

-1189 SRILQP
+1189 SRVLQLFP
-1195 FLTATATLSGIIGNR
+1195 TETTTLSEIIGKR
-1210 PKMLE
+1210 PKMLD
-1215 NSSVLLI
+1215 NCSVLLI

-1250 NEDAAAKAVSDASAL
+1250 NEDAAAKAVGDASAL

-1278 KAVEERLFGTNQ
+1278 KAVEERLFGMNQ

-1296 RGSEGEVLDVT
+1296 RGTEGEVLEVA